1 MIWNWL
7 RKKKKS
13 NTTEKNETDNSEQK
27 PTNQEDDNKEQ
38 TRSTKHNKGNN
49 SEQKKEEHKESSQD
63 NQQNQSNQDQ
73 QQSAKQD
80 ESSQEQQKHS
90 KQDDSN
96 QGQQKHS
103 KQDDSN
109 QGQQKHSKQNDSDQD
124 QQQHSKQDD
133 SNQGQQK
140 HSKQNDSDQDQQ
152 QHSKQDD
159 SNQGQQKHSKQND
172 SDQDQQQHSKQDD
185 SNQGQ
190 QKHSK
195 QNDSDQDQQQ
205 HSKQDDSNQ
214 GQQKHS
220 KQNDSDQDQQQHSK
234 QDDSNQ
240 GQQKHS
246 KQNDSDQDQQQHSK
260 QDDSNQG
267 QQKHSKQN
275 DSDQDQQQHSKQDD
289 SNQGQQKH
297 SKQNDSDQDQQ
308 QHSKQ
313 DDSNQGQQKHSKQN
327 DSDQDQQQHSKQDDS
342 NQGQQKHSKQ
352 NDSDQDQQQ
361 HSKQDDSNQ
370 GQQKHSKQNDSDQD
384 QQQQSKQDGSN
395 QDKQQNSKGNSI
407 YDFSKPEKDRIHS
420 LQDLIEKLKK
430 SSDFVN
436 YHTSDDE
443 TMPYWISYYRPS
455 LDGEKLQKYLM
466 PTLLE
471 RPNASLEEL
480 KEHIPMSGITITNDL
495 QKIEDMVLKG
505 HAIVQVNQQDQKCM
519 LANIAIDNYRAPTP
533 PLNESTV
540 IGPQEGFVEDID
552 TNINLVRKRLP
563 VLDLQTKEMIIG
575 EFSKTKV
582 VMMYL
587 DNLAEKDNVDFLEES
602 LRALEYDQIN
612 DSAYLQE
619 LMGEKSIFPL
629 YINTERTDRV
639 TKALIDG
646 KIAIFVDGSPSV
658 LLTPVSYFDFFI
670 SPEDYNVS
678 WLYATFSRVLR
689 LIAVLFS
696 ICATPLYVAV
706 LNYHYELIPSDLLE
720 TLILSRAQVPFPPLI
735 EALFLEL
742 AIDLLREAGARLP
755 MKVGQT
761 LGIVGGIVIGQA
773 SVQAGLTSNILL
785 IIVAL
790 SALASFIT
798 PIYKMGNAVR
808 LLRFPFLIFAEIGG
822 LFGISLGFIFLFTH
836 LFRLTSLRK
845 PYALFYPT
853 RQQSVKDSWIR
864 FPLTMIDTRDV
875 QARPQHVKKA
885 AKGISTKH
893 RSDFDD

>member
-1 MIWNWL
+1 MIWNWF

-13 NTTEKNETDNSEQK
+13 NTTEAKEADNWEQQSNN
-27 PTNQEDDNKEQ
+27 PDDDNKEQ
-38 TRSTKHNKGNN
+38 TRSMKHTKGKNN
-49 SEQKKEEHKESSQD
+49 EQDDSSQEKPQNSKQD
-63 NQQNQSNQDQ
+63 DSSQEKQQNSKQDDSSQ
-73 QQSAKQD
+73 EKQQNSKQDDSSQEKQQNSKQDDSSQEKQQNSKQDDSSRDKQQSAKQGD
-80 ESSQEQQKHS
+80 SS
-90 KQDDSN
+90 
-96 QGQQKHS
+96 
-103 KQDDSN
+103 
-109 QGQQKHSKQNDSDQD
+109 
-124 QQQHSKQDD
+124 
-133 SNQGQQK
+133 
-140 HSKQNDSDQDQQ
+140 
-152 QHSKQDD
+152 
-159 SNQGQQKHSKQND
+159 
-172 SDQDQQQHSKQDD
+172 
-185 SNQGQ
+185 
-190 QKHSK
+190 
-195 QNDSDQDQQQ
+195 
-205 HSKQDDSNQ
+205 
-214 GQQKHS
+214 
-220 KQNDSDQDQQQHSK
+220 
-234 QDDSNQ
+234 
-240 GQQKHS
+240 
-246 KQNDSDQDQQQHSK
+246 
-260 QDDSNQG
+260 
-267 QQKHSKQN
+267 
-275 DSDQDQQQHSKQDD
+275 
-289 SNQGQQKH
+289 
-297 SKQNDSDQDQQ
+297 
-308 QHSKQ
+308 
-313 DDSNQGQQKHSKQN
+313 
-327 DSDQDQQQHSKQDDS
+327 
-342 NQGQQKHSKQ
+342 
-352 NDSDQDQQQ
+352 
-361 HSKQDDSNQ
+361 
-370 GQQKHSKQNDSDQD
+370 
-384 QQQQSKQDGSN
+384 QSKQQSSG
-395 QDKQQNSKGNSI
+395 GNSI
-407 YDFSKPEKDRIHS
+407 YDFTKPEKDRIHS

-430 SSDFVN
+430 SSDFIN

-471 RPNASLEEL
+471 KPCASLEQL

-505 HAIVQVNQQDQKCM
+505 HAIIQLNQQDQKCM
-519 LANIAIDNYRAPTP
+519 LANIAIDTYRAPSP

-540 IGPQEGFVEDID
+540 IGPQEGFVEAID

-563 VLDLQTKEMIIG
+563 VLDLQTKEMIVG

-587 DNLAEKDNVDFLEES
+587 DNLAEKDNIDFLEES

-612 DSAYLQE
+612 DSAYIQE

-678 WLYATFSRVLR
+678 WLYATFSRILR

>member
-13 NTTEKNETDNSEQK
+13 NKLEANETDNQEQHS
-27 PTNQEDDNKEQ
+27 NNEEDDNKEQ
-38 TRSTKHNKGNN
+38 TRSMKHNKGKNN
-49 SEQKKEEHKESSQD
+49 EQKDSSQD
-63 NQQNQSNQDQ
+63 K
-73 QQSAKQD
+73 QQSAKQED
-80 ESSQEQQKHS
+80 SSQDKQQIS
-90 KQDDSN
+90 KQDDSS
-96 QGQQKHS
+96 QDKQQIS
-103 KQDDSN
+103 KQEDSS
-109 QGQQKHSKQNDSDQD
+109 QDKQQSAKQEDSSQDKQQNSKQEDSSQD
-124 QQQHSKQDD
+124 KQQSAKQEDSSQDKQQGAKQGDSSQDKQQNAKQDEP
-133 SNQGQQK
+133 S
-140 HSKQNDSDQDQQ
+140 
-152 QHSKQDD
+152 
-159 SNQGQQKHSKQND
+159 
-172 SDQDQQQHSKQDD
+172 
-185 SNQGQ
+185 
-190 QKHSK
+190 
-195 QNDSDQDQQQ
+195 
-205 HSKQDDSNQ
+205 
-214 GQQKHS
+214 
-220 KQNDSDQDQQQHSK
+220 
-234 QDDSNQ
+234 
-240 GQQKHS
+240 
-246 KQNDSDQDQQQHSK
+246 
-260 QDDSNQG
+260 
-267 QQKHSKQN
+267 
-275 DSDQDQQQHSKQDD
+275 
-289 SNQGQQKH
+289 
-297 SKQNDSDQDQQ
+297 
-308 QHSKQ
+308 
-313 DDSNQGQQKHSKQN
+313 
-327 DSDQDQQQHSKQDDS
+327 
-342 NQGQQKHSKQ
+342 
-352 NDSDQDQQQ
+352 
-361 HSKQDDSNQ
+361 
-370 GQQKHSKQNDSDQD
+370 
-384 QQQQSKQDGSN
+384 QS
-395 QDKQQNSKGNSI
+395 KQQNSKGNSI
-407 YDFSKPEKDRIHS
+407 YDFTKPEKDRIHS
-420 LQDLIEKLKK
+420 LQNLIEKLKK

-505 HAIVQVNQQDQKCM
+505 HAIIQLNQQDQKCM

-678 WLYATFSRVLR
+678 WMYATFSRILR

>member
-13 NTTEKNETDNSEQK
+13 NTTEKNETDNSEQQ
-27 PTNQEDDNKEQ
+27 PNNQENDNKEQ
-38 TRSTKHNKGNN
+38 TRSMKHNKDSN
-49 SEQKKEEHKESSQD
+49 SEQKKEEHKEPS
-63 NQQNQSNQDQ
+63 QDQ
-73 QQSAKQD
+73 QQQ
-80 ESSQEQQKHS
+80 
-90 KQDDSN
+90 
-96 QGQQKHS
+96 
-103 KQDDSN
+103 
-109 QGQQKHSKQNDSDQD
+109 HSKQNDSDQNQQQNSKQD
-124 QQQHSKQDD
+124 NSNQNQQQNSKQNDSNQNQQQHSKQDNSDQNQQRNSKQNDSDQNQQQNSKQDNSNQNQQQNSKQND
-133 SNQGQQK
+133 SNQNQQQHSK
-140 HSKQNDSDQDQQ
+140 QDNSDQNQQRNSKQNDSNQNQQQNSKQNDSNQNQQQHSKQNDSDQNQQHSNQDNSNQNQQRNSKQNDSNQNQQ
-152 QHSKQDD
+152 QHSKQG
-159 SNQGQQKHSKQND
+159 N
-172 SDQDQQQHSKQDD
+172 SDQDQQQ
-185 SNQGQ
+185 
-190 QKHSK
+190 
-195 QNDSDQDQQQ
+195 
-205 HSKQDDSNQ
+205 
-214 GQQKHS
+214 
-220 KQNDSDQDQQQHSK
+220 
-234 QDDSNQ
+234 
-240 GQQKHS
+240 
-246 KQNDSDQDQQQHSK
+246 
-260 QDDSNQG
+260 
-267 QQKHSKQN
+267 
-275 DSDQDQQQHSKQDD
+275 
-289 SNQGQQKH
+289 
-297 SKQNDSDQDQQ
+297 
-308 QHSKQ
+308 
-313 DDSNQGQQKHSKQN
+313 
-327 DSDQDQQQHSKQDDS
+327 
-342 NQGQQKHSKQ
+342 
-352 NDSDQDQQQ
+352 
-361 HSKQDDSNQ
+361 
-370 GQQKHSKQNDSDQD
+370 
-384 QQQQSKQDGSN
+384 
-395 QDKQQNSKGNSI
+395 NSGNNSI
-407 YDFSKPEKDRIHS
+407 YDFTKPEKDRIHS

-480 KEHIPMSGITITNDL
+480 KEHTPMSGITITNDL

-505 HAIVQVNQQDQKCM
+505 HAIIQLNQQDQKCM
-519 LANIAIDNYRAPTP
+519 LANIAIDTYRAPSP

-563 VLDLQTKEMIIG
+563 VLDLQTKEMIVG

-587 DNLAEKDNVDFLEES
+587 DNLAEKENVDFLEES

-612 DSAYLQE
+612 DSAYIQE

-678 WLYATFSRVLR
+678 WLYATFSRILR

-696 ICATPLYVAV
+696 ICATPLYVAI

-808 LLRFPFLIFAEIGG
+808 LLRFPFLMFAEIGG

-875 QARPQHVKKA
+875 QARPQHVKKS

>member
-7 RKKKKS
+7 RKKKNS
-13 NTTEKNETDNSEQK
+13 NTKETDDSKQQPDDQKEHNKDKNGEPKSTEQTEDNSQNK
-27 PTNQEDDNKEQ
+27 QQNSKQED
-38 TRSTKHNKGNN
+38 
-49 SEQKKEEHKESSQD
+49 SSQNKQQSSKQED
-63 NQQNQSNQDQ
+63 NSQNKQQN
-73 QQSAKQD
+73 
-80 ESSQEQQKHS
+80 S
-90 KQDDSN
+90 KQDDNS
-96 QGQQKHS
+96 QDKQQSS
-103 KQDDSN
+103 KQGDS
-109 QGQQKHSKQNDSDQD
+109 S
-124 QQQHSKQDD
+124 
-133 SNQGQQK
+133 
-140 HSKQNDSDQDQQ
+140 
-152 QHSKQDD
+152 
-159 SNQGQQKHSKQND
+159 
-172 SDQDQQQHSKQDD
+172 
-185 SNQGQ
+185 
-190 QKHSK
+190 
-195 QNDSDQDQQQ
+195 
-205 HSKQDDSNQ
+205 
-214 GQQKHS
+214 
-220 KQNDSDQDQQQHSK
+220 
-234 QDDSNQ
+234 
-240 GQQKHS
+240 
-246 KQNDSDQDQQQHSK
+246 
-260 QDDSNQG
+260 
-267 QQKHSKQN
+267 
-275 DSDQDQQQHSKQDD
+275 
-289 SNQGQQKH
+289 
-297 SKQNDSDQDQQ
+297 
-308 QHSKQ
+308 
-313 DDSNQGQQKHSKQN
+313 
-327 DSDQDQQQHSKQDDS
+327 
-342 NQGQQKHSKQ
+342 
-352 NDSDQDQQQ
+352 
-361 HSKQDDSNQ
+361 
-370 GQQKHSKQNDSDQD
+370 
-384 QQQQSKQDGSN
+384 
-395 QDKQQNSKGNSI
+395 QDKQQNSKQDDTSQNKQQNSKQDDTSQNKQQNSEQDDSSQDKQQNSKQEDSSQNKQQNSKQEDSSQNKQQNSKQEDNPQNKQQNSKQGDSSQDKQQSSKQEDNSQDKQQNSKQGDSSQNKQQNSKQDDTSQNKQQNSKQEDSSQNKQQTSGSNSI
-407 YDFSKPEKDRIHS
+407 YDFSEPENDHIHS
-420 LQDLIEKLKK
+420 LQDLIEKLKQ

-466 PTLLE
+466 PTLME
-471 RPNASLEEL
+471 RPCTPLEEL

-505 HAIVQVNQQDQKCM
+505 HAIIQLNQQDQKCM
-519 LANIAIDNYRAPTP
+519 LANIAIDTYRAPSP

-540 IGPQEGFVEDID
+540 IGPQEGFVEAID

-563 VLDLQTKEMIIG
+563 VLELQTKEMIIG

-587 DNLAEKDNVDFLEES
+587 DNLAEKDNVEFLEES

-612 DSAYLQE
+612 DSAYIQE

-678 WLYATFSRVLR
+678 WLYATFSRILR

-696 ICATPLYVAV
+696 ICATPLYVAI

-808 LLRFPFLIFAEIGG
+808 LLRFPFLAFAEIGG

-853 RQQSVKDSWIR
+853 RQQSFKDSWIR

-885 AKGISTKH
+885 TNGISTKH
-893 RSDFDD
+893 TSDFDD

>member
-13 NTTEKNETDNSEQK
+13 NKPEANETDNQEQHSN
-27 PTNQEDDNKEQ
+27 NQEDDNKEQ
-38 TRSTKHNKGNN
+38 TRSMKHNKGKNN
-49 SEQKKEEHKESSQD
+49 EQKDSSQ
-63 NQQNQSNQDQ
+63 NK

-80 ESSQEQQKHS
+80 DSS
-90 KQDDSN
+90 
-96 QGQQKHS
+96 
-103 KQDDSN
+103 
-109 QGQQKHSKQNDSDQD
+109 
-124 QQQHSKQDD
+124 
-133 SNQGQQK
+133 
-140 HSKQNDSDQDQQ
+140 
-152 QHSKQDD
+152 
-159 SNQGQQKHSKQND
+159 
-172 SDQDQQQHSKQDD
+172 
-185 SNQGQ
+185 
-190 QKHSK
+190 
-195 QNDSDQDQQQ
+195 
-205 HSKQDDSNQ
+205 
-214 GQQKHS
+214 
-220 KQNDSDQDQQQHSK
+220 
-234 QDDSNQ
+234 
-240 GQQKHS
+240 
-246 KQNDSDQDQQQHSK
+246 
-260 QDDSNQG
+260 
-267 QQKHSKQN
+267 
-275 DSDQDQQQHSKQDD
+275 
-289 SNQGQQKH
+289 
-297 SKQNDSDQDQQ
+297 
-308 QHSKQ
+308 
-313 DDSNQGQQKHSKQN
+313 
-327 DSDQDQQQHSKQDDS
+327 
-342 NQGQQKHSKQ
+342 
-352 NDSDQDQQQ
+352 
-361 HSKQDDSNQ
+361 
-370 GQQKHSKQNDSDQD
+370 
-384 QQQQSKQDGSN
+384 
-395 QDKQQNSKGNSI
+395 QDKQQNAKQDDSSQDKQQNAKQGDSSQDKQQNAKQDDSSQDKQQSAKQDDPSQDKQQNAKQDDSSQDKQQSAKQNDPSQDKQQNAKQDDSSQDKQQSAKQDDSSQDRQQSAKQDDSSQDKQQSAKQGDSFQDKQQNAKQDEPYQSKQQSSGGNSI
-407 YDFSKPEKDRIHS
+407 YDFTKPEKDRIHS
-420 LQDLIEKLKK
+420 LQNLIEKLKK

-505 HAIVQVNQQDQKCM
+505 HAIIQLNQQDQKCM

-678 WLYATFSRVLR
+678 WMYATFSRILR

>member
-7 RKKKKS
+7 RKKKNS
-13 NTTEKNETDNSEQK
+13 NTADAKETNDSEQQ
-27 PTNQEDDNKEQ
+27 PNEQENNNKKQ
-38 TRSTKHNKGNN
+38 TRSMKQSKDENN
-49 SEQKKEEHKESSQD
+49 QQQNTEQTEEPSKQEDSSQNKQQDSKQDKPSQNKQQDSKQD
-63 NQQNQSNQDQ
+63 NSSQNKQQGS
-73 QQSAKQD
+73 KQD
-80 ESSQEQQKHS
+80 EPSQNKQQDS
-90 KQDDSN
+90 KQDEPSQN
-96 QGQQKHS
+96 KQQGS
-103 KQDDSN
+103 KQDNSSQN
-109 QGQQKHSKQNDSDQD
+109 KQQG
-124 QQQHSKQDD
+124 SKQDEP
-133 SNQGQQK
+133 S
-140 HSKQNDSDQDQQ
+140 QN
-152 QHSKQDD
+152 
-159 SNQGQQKHSKQND
+159 
-172 SDQDQQQHSKQDD
+172 
-185 SNQGQ
+185 
-190 QKHSK
+190 
-195 QNDSDQDQQQ
+195 
-205 HSKQDDSNQ
+205 
-214 GQQKHS
+214 
-220 KQNDSDQDQQQHSK
+220 
-234 QDDSNQ
+234 
-240 GQQKHS
+240 
-246 KQNDSDQDQQQHSK
+246 
-260 QDDSNQG
+260 
-267 QQKHSKQN
+267 
-275 DSDQDQQQHSKQDD
+275 
-289 SNQGQQKH
+289 
-297 SKQNDSDQDQQ
+297 
-308 QHSKQ
+308 
-313 DDSNQGQQKHSKQN
+313 
-327 DSDQDQQQHSKQDDS
+327 
-342 NQGQQKHSKQ
+342 
-352 NDSDQDQQQ
+352 
-361 HSKQDDSNQ
+361 
-370 GQQKHSKQNDSDQD
+370 
-384 QQQQSKQDGSN
+384 
-395 QDKQQNSKGNSI
+395 KQQNSKQDNSSQNKQQDSKQDEPSQNKQQDSKQDNSSQNKQQGSKQDNSSQNKQQDSKQDNSSQDKQQSSGSNSI
-407 YDFSKPEKDRIHS
+407 YDFSKPKKDRIHS
-420 LQDLIEKLKK
+420 LQDLITKLKK
-430 SSDFVN
+430 SSDFIN

-471 RPNASLEEL
+471 RPCASLEEL

-505 HAIVQVNQQDQKCM
+505 HAIIQLNQQDQKCM

-563 VLDLQTKEMIIG
+563 VLDLNTKEMIIG

-612 DSAYLQE
+612 DSAYIQE

-678 WLYATFSRVLR
+678 WLYATFSRILR

-706 LNYHYELIPSDLLE
+706 LNYHYELVPSDLLE

-808 LLRFPFLIFAEIGG
+808 LLRFPFLAFAEIGG

-853 RQQSVKDSWIR
+853 RQQSFKDSWIR

-885 AKGISTKH
+885 TNGISTKH
-893 RSDFDD
+893 TSDFDD

>member
-13 NTTEKNETDNSEQK
+13 NKPEANETDNQEQHS
-27 PTNQEDDNKEQ
+27 NNEEDDNKEQ
-38 TRSTKHNKGNN
+38 TRSMKHNKGKNH
-49 SEQKKEEHKESSQD
+49 EQKDSSQD
-63 NQQNQSNQDQ
+63 KQQSTKQKDSSQDKQQSTKQKDSSQDKQ
-73 QQSAKQD
+73 QSTKQEDSSQDKQQSTKQEDSSQDKQQSTKQKDSSQDKQQSAKQD
-80 ESSQEQQKHS
+80 EPSQDKQQNS
-90 KQDDSN
+90 KQDDSS
-96 QGQQKHS
+96 QDKQQSAKQEDSSQDKQQNS
-103 KQDDSN
+103 KQDDSS
-109 QGQQKHSKQNDSDQD
+109 QDKQQN
-124 QQQHSKQDD
+124 SKQDD
-133 SNQGQQK
+133 SSQDKQQSTKQEDSSQDKQQGAKQGDSSQDKQQ
-140 HSKQNDSDQDQQ
+140 NA
-152 QHSKQDD
+152 KQDEP
-159 SNQGQQKHSKQND
+159 S
-172 SDQDQQQHSKQDD
+172 
-185 SNQGQ
+185 
-190 QKHSK
+190 
-195 QNDSDQDQQQ
+195 
-205 HSKQDDSNQ
+205 
-214 GQQKHS
+214 
-220 KQNDSDQDQQQHSK
+220 
-234 QDDSNQ
+234 
-240 GQQKHS
+240 
-246 KQNDSDQDQQQHSK
+246 
-260 QDDSNQG
+260 
-267 QQKHSKQN
+267 
-275 DSDQDQQQHSKQDD
+275 
-289 SNQGQQKH
+289 
-297 SKQNDSDQDQQ
+297 
-308 QHSKQ
+308 
-313 DDSNQGQQKHSKQN
+313 
-327 DSDQDQQQHSKQDDS
+327 
-342 NQGQQKHSKQ
+342 
-352 NDSDQDQQQ
+352 
-361 HSKQDDSNQ
+361 
-370 GQQKHSKQNDSDQD
+370 
-384 QQQQSKQDGSN
+384 QS
-395 QDKQQNSKGNSI
+395 KQQNSKGNSI
-407 YDFSKPEKDRIHS
+407 YDFTKPEKDRIHS
-420 LQDLIEKLKK
+420 LQNLIEKLKK

-505 HAIVQVNQQDQKCM
+505 HAIIQLNQQDQKCM

-678 WLYATFSRVLR
+678 WMYATFSRILR

-808 LLRFPFLIFAEIGG
+808 LLRFPFLMFAEIGG

>member
-7 RKKKKS
+7 RKKKNS
-13 NTTEKNETDNSEQK
+13 NTADAKETNDSEQQ
-27 PTNQEDDNKEQ
+27 PNEQENNNKKQ
-38 TRSTKHNKGNN
+38 TRSMKQSKDEN
-49 SEQKKEEHKESSQD
+49 
-63 NQQNQSNQDQ
+63 NQQKNTEQTEEPS
-73 QQSAKQD
+73 KQD
-80 ESSQEQQKHS
+80 EASQNKQQDS
-90 KQDDSN
+90 KQDEASQN
-96 QGQQKHS
+96 KQQDS
-103 KQDDSN
+103 KQDKSSQN
-109 QGQQKHSKQNDSDQD
+109 KQQD
-124 QQQHSKQDD
+124 SKQDN
-133 SNQGQQK
+133 S
-140 HSKQNDSDQDQQ
+140 S
-152 QHSKQDD
+152 
-159 SNQGQQKHSKQND
+159 
-172 SDQDQQQHSKQDD
+172 
-185 SNQGQ
+185 
-190 QKHSK
+190 
-195 QNDSDQDQQQ
+195 
-205 HSKQDDSNQ
+205 
-214 GQQKHS
+214 
-220 KQNDSDQDQQQHSK
+220 
-234 QDDSNQ
+234 
-240 GQQKHS
+240 
-246 KQNDSDQDQQQHSK
+246 
-260 QDDSNQG
+260 
-267 QQKHSKQN
+267 
-275 DSDQDQQQHSKQDD
+275 
-289 SNQGQQKH
+289 
-297 SKQNDSDQDQQ
+297 
-308 QHSKQ
+308 
-313 DDSNQGQQKHSKQN
+313 
-327 DSDQDQQQHSKQDDS
+327 
-342 NQGQQKHSKQ
+342 
-352 NDSDQDQQQ
+352 
-361 HSKQDDSNQ
+361 
-370 GQQKHSKQNDSDQD
+370 
-384 QQQQSKQDGSN
+384 
-395 QDKQQNSKGNSI
+395 QDKQQNSKQDNSSQDKQQSSGSNSI
-407 YDFSKPEKDRIHS
+407 YDFSKPKKDRIHS
-420 LQDLIEKLKK
+420 LQDLITKLKK
-430 SSDFVN
+430 SSDFIN

-471 RPNASLEEL
+471 RPCASLEEL

-505 HAIVQVNQQDQKCM
+505 HAIIQLNQQDQKCM

-563 VLDLQTKEMIIG
+563 VLDLHTKEMIIG

-612 DSAYLQE
+612 DSAYIQE

-678 WLYATFSRVLR
+678 WLYATFSRILR

-706 LNYHYELIPSDLLE
+706 LNYHYELVPSDLLE

-773 SVQAGLTSNILL
+773 SVQAGLMSNILL

-808 LLRFPFLIFAEIGG
+808 LLRFPFLAFAEIGG

-853 RQQSVKDSWIR
+853 RQQSMKDSWIR

-875 QARPQHVKKA
+875 QARPQHVKKS

>member
-13 NTTEKNETDNSEQK
+13 NTTEKNETDNLEQK
-27 PTNQEDDNKEQ
+27 LNNQEDDSKQQ
-38 TRSTKHNKGNN
+38 TRSTKHNKASNG
-49 SEQKKEEHKESSQD
+49 EQKKEENKDSDQNQQQHSKQNESDPDQQQHSKQD
-63 NQQNQSNQDQ
+63 NSDQDKQQHSKQDESDPEQQQHSKQNDSDQDQ
-73 QQSAKQD
+73 QQHSKQD
-80 ESSQEQQKHS
+80 NSEQDKQQHSKQDNSDQNQQQHS

-103 KQDDSN
+103 KQDDS
-109 QGQQKHSKQNDSDQD
+109 DQD
-124 QQQHSKQDD
+124 QQHSKQD
-133 SNQGQQK
+133 N
-140 HSKQNDSDQDQQ
+140 SD
-152 QHSKQDD
+152 
-159 SNQGQQKHSKQND
+159 
-172 SDQDQQQHSKQDD
+172 
-185 SNQGQ
+185 
-190 QKHSK
+190 
-195 QNDSDQDQQQ
+195 
-205 HSKQDDSNQ
+205 
-214 GQQKHS
+214 
-220 KQNDSDQDQQQHSK
+220 
-234 QDDSNQ
+234 
-240 GQQKHS
+240 
-246 KQNDSDQDQQQHSK
+246 
-260 QDDSNQG
+260 
-267 QQKHSKQN
+267 
-275 DSDQDQQQHSKQDD
+275 
-289 SNQGQQKH
+289 
-297 SKQNDSDQDQQ
+297 
-308 QHSKQ
+308 
-313 DDSNQGQQKHSKQN
+313 
-327 DSDQDQQQHSKQDDS
+327 
-342 NQGQQKHSKQ
+342 
-352 NDSDQDQQQ
+352 
-361 HSKQDDSNQ
+361 
-370 GQQKHSKQNDSDQD
+370 
-384 QQQQSKQDGSN
+384 

-420 LQDLIEKLKK
+420 LQNLIEKLKK

-505 HAIVQVNQQDQKCM
+505 HAIVQVNQKDQKCM
-519 LANIAIDNYRAPTP
+519 LANIAIDTYRAPSP

-540 IGPQEGFVEDID
+540 IGPQEGFVEAID

-563 VLDLQTKEMIIG
+563 VLDLQTKEMIVG

-875 QARPQHVKKA
+875 QARPQHVKKS

>member
-1 MIWNWL
+1 
-7 RKKKKS
+7 
-13 NTTEKNETDNSEQK
+13 D
-27 PTNQEDDNKEQ
+27 
-38 TRSTKHNKGNN
+38 
-49 SEQKKEEHKESSQD
+49 SSQD
-63 NQQNQSNQDQ
+63 K

-80 ESSQEQQKHS
+80 DSS
-90 KQDDSN
+90 
-96 QGQQKHS
+96 
-103 KQDDSN
+103 
-109 QGQQKHSKQNDSDQD
+109 
-124 QQQHSKQDD
+124 
-133 SNQGQQK
+133 
-140 HSKQNDSDQDQQ
+140 
-152 QHSKQDD
+152 
-159 SNQGQQKHSKQND
+159 
-172 SDQDQQQHSKQDD
+172 
-185 SNQGQ
+185 
-190 QKHSK
+190 
-195 QNDSDQDQQQ
+195 
-205 HSKQDDSNQ
+205 
-214 GQQKHS
+214 
-220 KQNDSDQDQQQHSK
+220 
-234 QDDSNQ
+234 
-240 GQQKHS
+240 
-246 KQNDSDQDQQQHSK
+246 
-260 QDDSNQG
+260 
-267 QQKHSKQN
+267 
-275 DSDQDQQQHSKQDD
+275 
-289 SNQGQQKH
+289 
-297 SKQNDSDQDQQ
+297 
-308 QHSKQ
+308 
-313 DDSNQGQQKHSKQN
+313 
-327 DSDQDQQQHSKQDDS
+327 
-342 NQGQQKHSKQ
+342 
-352 NDSDQDQQQ
+352 
-361 HSKQDDSNQ
+361 
-370 GQQKHSKQNDSDQD
+370 
-384 QQQQSKQDGSN
+384 
-395 QDKQQNSKGNSI
+395 QDKQQNSKQEDSSQDKQQSAKQDDSSQDKQQNSKQEDSSQDKQQGAKQEDSSQDKQQSAKQDDSSQDKQQNSKQEDSSQDKQQSPKQEDSSQDKQQNSKQEDSSQDKQQSPKQEDSSQDKQQVAKQGDSSQDKQQNAKQDEPSQSKQQHSKGNSI
-407 YDFSKPEKDRIHS
+407 YDFTKPEKDRIHS
-420 LQDLIEKLKK
+420 LQNLIKKLKK

-505 HAIVQVNQQDQKCM
+505 HAIIQLNQQDQKCM

-678 WLYATFSRVLR
+678 WMYATFSRILR

-808 LLRFPFLIFAEIGG
+808 LLRFPFLMFAEIGG

>member
-7 RKKKKS
+7 RKKKKL
-13 NTTEKNETDNSEQK
+13 NTTEKNETDNSEQQ
-27 PTNQEDDNKEQ
+27 PNNQEDDNKKQ
-38 TRSTKHNKGNN
+38 TRSMKHNKDSNG
-49 SEQKKEEHKESSQD
+49 EQKKEEHKESSRD
-63 NQQNQSNQDQ
+63 KQQNKSNQNQ

-80 ESSQEQQKHS
+80 ESSQGQQHS
-90 KQDDSN
+90 KQDNSEQDP
-96 QGQQKHS
+96 QQHS
-103 KQDDSN
+103 KQDNSEQD
-109 QGQQKHSKQNDSDQD
+109 QQQHSKQNNSDQGQQQHSKQDNSVQNQQQHSKQDNSEQDPQQHSKQDNSEQDPQQHSKQDKSEQD
-124 QQQHSKQDD
+124 QQQHSKQDN
-133 SNQGQQK
+133 SE
-140 HSKQNDSDQDQQ
+140 QNQQ
-152 QHSKQDD
+152 QHSKQNNSD
-159 SNQGQQKHSKQND
+159 QGQQ
-172 SDQDQQQHSKQDD
+172 
-185 SNQGQ
+185 
-190 QKHSK
+190 
-195 QNDSDQDQQQ
+195 
-205 HSKQDDSNQ
+205 
-214 GQQKHS
+214 
-220 KQNDSDQDQQQHSK
+220 
-234 QDDSNQ
+234 
-240 GQQKHS
+240 
-246 KQNDSDQDQQQHSK
+246 
-260 QDDSNQG
+260 
-267 QQKHSKQN
+267 
-275 DSDQDQQQHSKQDD
+275 
-289 SNQGQQKH
+289 
-297 SKQNDSDQDQQ
+297 
-308 QHSKQ
+308 
-313 DDSNQGQQKHSKQN
+313 
-327 DSDQDQQQHSKQDDS
+327 
-342 NQGQQKHSKQ
+342 
-352 NDSDQDQQQ
+352 
-361 HSKQDDSNQ
+361 
-370 GQQKHSKQNDSDQD
+370 
-384 QQQQSKQDGSN
+384 
-395 QDKQQNSKGNSI
+395 QQNAKGNSI
-407 YDFSKPEKDRIHS
+407 YDFTKPEKDRIHS

-563 VLDLQTKEMIIG
+563 VLDLQTKEMIVG

-612 DSAYLQE
+612 DSAYIQE

-678 WLYATFSRVLR
+678 WMYATFSRVLR

-808 LLRFPFLIFAEIGG
+808 LLRFPFLMFAEIGG

-875 QARPQHVKKA
+875 QARPQHVKKS

-893 RSDFDD
+893 KSDFDD

>member
-13 NTTEKNETDNSEQK
+13 NTPEANETDNWEQHSN
-27 PTNQEDDNKEQ
+27 NQEDDNKEQ
-38 TRSTKHNKGNN
+38 TRSMKHNKGKNNEQKDSSQDKQQSAKQDEPSQEQQQHSKQDN
-49 SEQKKEEHKESSQD
+49 SEQNQQHSKQD
-63 NQQNQSNQDQ
+63 NSEQGQQQHSKQNDSEQDQ

-80 ESSQEQQKHS
+80 KSS
-90 KQDDSN
+90 
-96 QGQQKHS
+96 QGQQ
-103 KQDDSN
+103 
-109 QGQQKHSKQNDSDQD
+109 
-124 QQQHSKQDD
+124 
-133 SNQGQQK
+133 
-140 HSKQNDSDQDQQ
+140 
-152 QHSKQDD
+152 
-159 SNQGQQKHSKQND
+159 
-172 SDQDQQQHSKQDD
+172 
-185 SNQGQ
+185 
-190 QKHSK
+190 
-195 QNDSDQDQQQ
+195 
-205 HSKQDDSNQ
+205 
-214 GQQKHS
+214 
-220 KQNDSDQDQQQHSK
+220 
-234 QDDSNQ
+234 
-240 GQQKHS
+240 
-246 KQNDSDQDQQQHSK
+246 
-260 QDDSNQG
+260 
-267 QQKHSKQN
+267 
-275 DSDQDQQQHSKQDD
+275 
-289 SNQGQQKH
+289 
-297 SKQNDSDQDQQ
+297 
-308 QHSKQ
+308 
-313 DDSNQGQQKHSKQN
+313 
-327 DSDQDQQQHSKQDDS
+327 
-342 NQGQQKHSKQ
+342 
-352 NDSDQDQQQ
+352 
-361 HSKQDDSNQ
+361 
-370 GQQKHSKQNDSDQD
+370 
-384 QQQQSKQDGSN
+384 
-395 QDKQQNSKGNSI
+395 QQNSKGNSI
-407 YDFSKPEKDRIHS
+407 YDFTKPEKDRIHS
-420 LQDLIEKLKK
+420 LQNLIEKLKK

-505 HAIVQVNQQDQKCM
+505 HAIIQLNQQDQKCM

-612 DSAYLQE
+612 DSAYIQE

-678 WLYATFSRVLR
+678 WMYATFSRILR

-808 LLRFPFLIFAEIGG
+808 LLRFPFLMFAEIGG

>member
-13 NTTEKNETDNSEQK
+13 NTTEKDETDNSEQQ
-27 PTNQEDDNKEQ
+27 PSNQEDDNKEQ
-38 TRSTKHNKGNN
+38 TRSMKHNKGSNG
-49 SEQKKEEHKESSQD
+49 EQKKEENKDSAQE
-63 NQQNQSNQDQ
+63 Q
-73 QQSAKQD
+73 QQHSKQD
-80 ESSQEQQKHS
+80 ESA
-90 KQDDSN
+90 
-96 QGQQKHS
+96 
-103 KQDDSN
+103 
-109 QGQQKHSKQNDSDQD
+109 QD
-124 QQQHSKQDD
+124 QQQHSKQDE
-133 SNQGQQK
+133 S
-140 HSKQNDSDQDQQ
+140 SQDQQ
-152 QHSKQDD
+152 QHSKQND
-159 SNQGQQKHSKQND
+159 SAQDKQQSTKKEESSQNQQQNNSAQDQQQSSKQND
-172 SDQDQQQHSKQDD
+172 SA
-185 SNQGQ
+185 
-190 QKHSK
+190 
-195 QNDSDQDQQQ
+195 
-205 HSKQDDSNQ
+205 
-214 GQQKHS
+214 
-220 KQNDSDQDQQQHSK
+220 
-234 QDDSNQ
+234 
-240 GQQKHS
+240 
-246 KQNDSDQDQQQHSK
+246 
-260 QDDSNQG
+260 
-267 QQKHSKQN
+267 
-275 DSDQDQQQHSKQDD
+275 
-289 SNQGQQKH
+289 
-297 SKQNDSDQDQQ
+297 
-308 QHSKQ
+308 
-313 DDSNQGQQKHSKQN
+313 
-327 DSDQDQQQHSKQDDS
+327 
-342 NQGQQKHSKQ
+342 
-352 NDSDQDQQQ
+352 
-361 HSKQDDSNQ
+361 
-370 GQQKHSKQNDSDQD
+370 
-384 QQQQSKQDGSN
+384 
-395 QDKQQNSKGNSI
+395 QDKQHSGNNSI
-407 YDFSKPEKDRIHS
+407 YDFTKPGKDRIHS
-420 LQDLIEKLKK
+420 LQDLIEKLKR

-505 HAIVQVNQQDQKCM
+505 HAIIQLNQQDQKCM

-563 VLDLQTKEMIIG
+563 VLDLQTKEMIVG

-612 DSAYLQE
+612 DSAYIQE

-678 WLYATFSRVLR
+678 WLYATFSRILR

>member
-13 NTTEKNETDNSEQK
+13 NKPEANETDNWEQHSN
-27 PTNQEDDNKEQ
+27 NQEDDNKEQ
-38 TRSTKHNKGNN
+38 TRSMKHNKDKNN
-49 SEQKKEEHKESSQD
+49 EKQDSSQD
-63 NQQNQSNQDQ
+63 KQQSSKQEDSSQEK
-73 QQSAKQD
+73 QQSAKQED
-80 ESSQEQQKHS
+80 SSQGKHQSTKQEDSSQDKQQNA
-90 KQDDSN
+90 KQDETS
-96 QGQQKHS
+96 
-103 KQDDSN
+103 
-109 QGQQKHSKQNDSDQD
+109 
-124 QQQHSKQDD
+124 
-133 SNQGQQK
+133 
-140 HSKQNDSDQDQQ
+140 
-152 QHSKQDD
+152 
-159 SNQGQQKHSKQND
+159 
-172 SDQDQQQHSKQDD
+172 
-185 SNQGQ
+185 
-190 QKHSK
+190 
-195 QNDSDQDQQQ
+195 
-205 HSKQDDSNQ
+205 
-214 GQQKHS
+214 
-220 KQNDSDQDQQQHSK
+220 
-234 QDDSNQ
+234 
-240 GQQKHS
+240 
-246 KQNDSDQDQQQHSK
+246 
-260 QDDSNQG
+260 
-267 QQKHSKQN
+267 
-275 DSDQDQQQHSKQDD
+275 
-289 SNQGQQKH
+289 
-297 SKQNDSDQDQQ
+297 
-308 QHSKQ
+308 
-313 DDSNQGQQKHSKQN
+313 
-327 DSDQDQQQHSKQDDS
+327 
-342 NQGQQKHSKQ
+342 
-352 NDSDQDQQQ
+352 
-361 HSKQDDSNQ
+361 
-370 GQQKHSKQNDSDQD
+370 
-384 QQQQSKQDGSN
+384 
-395 QDKQQNSKGNSI
+395 QDKQQNSKQEDSSQDKQQSAKQEDSSQDKQQSAKQEDSSQDKQQNAKQEDSSQDKQQNAKQEDSSQDKQQSAKQGDSSQGKQQSTKQDDPSQNKQQSSGGNSI
-407 YDFSKPEKDRIHS
+407 YDFTKPEKDRIHS

-430 SSDFVN
+430 SSDFIN

-471 RPNASLEEL
+471 KPCASLEQL

-505 HAIVQVNQQDQKCM
+505 HAIIQLNQQDQKCM

-612 DSAYLQE
+612 DSAYIQE

-678 WLYATFSRVLR
+678 WLYATFSRILR

>member
-1 MIWNWL
+1 QHS
-7 RKKKKS
+7 KQ
-13 NTTEKNETDNSEQK
+13 DNSEQ
-27 PTNQEDDNKEQ
+27 
-38 TRSTKHNKGNN
+38 
-49 SEQKKEEHKESSQD
+49 
-63 NQQNQSNQDQ
+63 NQQQ
-73 QQSAKQD
+73 
-80 ESSQEQQKHS
+80 HS
-90 KQDDSN
+90 KQDNSE
-96 QGQQKHS
+96 
-103 KQDDSN
+103 
-109 QGQQKHSKQNDSDQD
+109 QD
-124 QQQHSKQDD
+124 QQQHSKQDN
-133 SNQGQQK
+133 SE
-140 HSKQNDSDQDQQ
+140 QNQQ
-152 QHSKQDD
+152 QHSKQDNSEQD
-159 SNQGQQKHSKQND
+159 QQ
-172 SDQDQQQHSKQDD
+172 QQQHSKHNNSD
-185 SNQGQ
+185 QGQ
-190 QKHSK
+190 Q
-195 QNDSDQDQQQ
+195 
-205 HSKQDDSNQ
+205 
-214 GQQKHS
+214 
-220 KQNDSDQDQQQHSK
+220 
-234 QDDSNQ
+234 
-240 GQQKHS
+240 
-246 KQNDSDQDQQQHSK
+246 
-260 QDDSNQG
+260 
-267 QQKHSKQN
+267 
-275 DSDQDQQQHSKQDD
+275 
-289 SNQGQQKH
+289 
-297 SKQNDSDQDQQ
+297 
-308 QHSKQ
+308 
-313 DDSNQGQQKHSKQN
+313 
-327 DSDQDQQQHSKQDDS
+327 
-342 NQGQQKHSKQ
+342 
-352 NDSDQDQQQ
+352 
-361 HSKQDDSNQ
+361 
-370 GQQKHSKQNDSDQD
+370 
-384 QQQQSKQDGSN
+384 
-395 QDKQQNSKGNSI
+395 QQNSKGNSI
-407 YDFSKPEKDRIHS
+407 YDFTKPEKEHIHS
-420 LQDLIEKLKK
+420 LQDLIEKLKQ

-471 RPNASLEEL
+471 RPCASLEEL

-505 HAIVQVNQQDQKCM
+505 HAIIQLNQKDQKCM

-678 WLYATFSRVLR
+678 WMYATFSRVLR

-808 LLRFPFLIFAEIGG
+808 LLRFPFLMFAEIGG

>member
-13 NTTEKNETDNSEQK
+13 NKPEANETDNQEQHSN
-27 PTNQEDDNKEQ
+27 NQEDDNKEQ
-38 TRSTKHNKGNN
+38 TRSMKHNKGKNN
-49 SEQKKEEHKESSQD
+49 EQKDSSQNKQQSAKQEDSSQD
-63 NQQNQSNQDQ
+63 KQQNAKQEDSSQDK

-80 ESSQEQQKHS
+80 DPS
-90 KQDDSN
+90 
-96 QGQQKHS
+96 
-103 KQDDSN
+103 
-109 QGQQKHSKQNDSDQD
+109 
-124 QQQHSKQDD
+124 
-133 SNQGQQK
+133 
-140 HSKQNDSDQDQQ
+140 
-152 QHSKQDD
+152 
-159 SNQGQQKHSKQND
+159 
-172 SDQDQQQHSKQDD
+172 
-185 SNQGQ
+185 
-190 QKHSK
+190 
-195 QNDSDQDQQQ
+195 
-205 HSKQDDSNQ
+205 
-214 GQQKHS
+214 
-220 KQNDSDQDQQQHSK
+220 
-234 QDDSNQ
+234 
-240 GQQKHS
+240 
-246 KQNDSDQDQQQHSK
+246 
-260 QDDSNQG
+260 
-267 QQKHSKQN
+267 
-275 DSDQDQQQHSKQDD
+275 
-289 SNQGQQKH
+289 
-297 SKQNDSDQDQQ
+297 
-308 QHSKQ
+308 
-313 DDSNQGQQKHSKQN
+313 
-327 DSDQDQQQHSKQDDS
+327 
-342 NQGQQKHSKQ
+342 
-352 NDSDQDQQQ
+352 
-361 HSKQDDSNQ
+361 
-370 GQQKHSKQNDSDQD
+370 
-384 QQQQSKQDGSN
+384 
-395 QDKQQNSKGNSI
+395 QDKQQNAKQDDSSQDKQQSAKQNDPSQDKQQNAKQDDSSQDRQQSAKQGDSFQDKQQSAKQDDSSQDRQQSAKQDDSSQDKQQSAKQDDSSQDRQQSAKQDDSSQDKQQSAKQGDSFQDKQQNAKQDEPSQSKQQSSGGNSI
-407 YDFSKPEKDRIHS
+407 YDFTKPEKDRIHS
-420 LQDLIEKLKK
+420 LQNLIEKLKK

-505 HAIVQVNQQDQKCM
+505 HAIIQLNQQDQKCM

-678 WLYATFSRVLR
+678 WMYATFSRILR

>member
-13 NTTEKNETDNSEQK
+13 NTTEKNETDNSEQQ
-27 PTNQEDDNKEQ
+27 PNNQEDDNKKT
-38 TRSTKHNKGNN
+38 TRSMKHNKDSNG
-49 SEQKKEEHKESSQD
+49 EQKKEEHKESSRDKQQNKSNQ
-63 NQQNQSNQDQ
+63 NQQQN
-73 QQSAKQD
+73 AKQD
-80 ESSQEQQKHS
+80 ESSQGQQHS
-90 KQDDSN
+90 KQDKSVQN
-96 QGQQKHS
+96 QQQHS
-103 KQDDSN
+103 KQDNSE
-109 QGQQKHSKQNDSDQD
+109 QSQQQHSKQNNSDQGQQQHSKQDKSEQGQQQHSKQDNSEQD
-124 QQQHSKQDD
+124 QQQHSKQDK
-133 SNQGQQK
+133 SE
-140 HSKQNDSDQDQQ
+140 QDQQ
-152 QHSKQDD
+152 QHSKQDK
-159 SNQGQQKHSKQND
+159 SE
-172 SDQDQQQHSKQDD
+172 QDQQQHSKQDN
-185 SNQGQ
+185 SE
-190 QKHSK
+190 
-195 QNDSDQDQQQ
+195 QNQQQ
-205 HSKQDDSNQ
+205 HSKQNNSDQ
-214 GQQKHS
+214 GQQ
-220 KQNDSDQDQQQHSK
+220 
-234 QDDSNQ
+234 
-240 GQQKHS
+240 
-246 KQNDSDQDQQQHSK
+246 
-260 QDDSNQG
+260 
-267 QQKHSKQN
+267 
-275 DSDQDQQQHSKQDD
+275 
-289 SNQGQQKH
+289 
-297 SKQNDSDQDQQ
+297 
-308 QHSKQ
+308 
-313 DDSNQGQQKHSKQN
+313 
-327 DSDQDQQQHSKQDDS
+327 
-342 NQGQQKHSKQ
+342 
-352 NDSDQDQQQ
+352 
-361 HSKQDDSNQ
+361 
-370 GQQKHSKQNDSDQD
+370 
-384 QQQQSKQDGSN
+384 
-395 QDKQQNSKGNSI
+395 QQNAKGNSI
-407 YDFSKPEKDRIHS
+407 YDFTKPEKDRIHS
-420 LQDLIEKLKK
+420 LQNLIEKLKR

-563 VLDLQTKEMIIG
+563 VLDLQTKEMIVG

-587 DNLAEKDNVDFLEES
+587 DNLAEKENIDFLEES

-612 DSAYLQE
+612 DSAYIQE

-678 WLYATFSRVLR
+678 WMYATFSRILR

-808 LLRFPFLIFAEIGG
+808 LLRFPFLMFAEIGG

>member
-13 NTTEKNETDNSEQK
+13 NKPEANETDNQEQHSN
-27 PTNQEDDNKEQ
+27 NQEDDNKEQ
-38 TRSTKHNKGNN
+38 TRSMKHNKGKNN
-49 SEQKKEEHKESSQD
+49 EQKDSSQNKQQSAKQEDSSQD
-63 NQQNQSNQDQ
+63 KQQNAKQDDSSQDRQQSAKQGDSFQDK

-80 ESSQEQQKHS
+80 DSSQDRQQS
-90 KQDDSN
+90 AKQDDSS
-96 QGQQKHS
+96 QDKQQSAKQDDFS
-103 KQDDSN
+103 QDRQQSAKQDDS
-109 QGQQKHSKQNDSDQD
+109 SQD
-124 QQQHSKQDD
+124 K
-133 SNQGQQK
+133 
-140 HSKQNDSDQDQQ
+140 
-152 QHSKQDD
+152 
-159 SNQGQQKHSKQND
+159 
-172 SDQDQQQHSKQDD
+172 
-185 SNQGQ
+185 
-190 QKHSK
+190 
-195 QNDSDQDQQQ
+195 
-205 HSKQDDSNQ
+205 
-214 GQQKHS
+214 
-220 KQNDSDQDQQQHSK
+220 
-234 QDDSNQ
+234 
-240 GQQKHS
+240 
-246 KQNDSDQDQQQHSK
+246 
-260 QDDSNQG
+260 
-267 QQKHSKQN
+267 
-275 DSDQDQQQHSKQDD
+275 
-289 SNQGQQKH
+289 
-297 SKQNDSDQDQQ
+297 
-308 QHSKQ
+308 
-313 DDSNQGQQKHSKQN
+313 
-327 DSDQDQQQHSKQDDS
+327 
-342 NQGQQKHSKQ
+342 
-352 NDSDQDQQQ
+352 
-361 HSKQDDSNQ
+361 
-370 GQQKHSKQNDSDQD
+370 
-384 QQQQSKQDGSN
+384 QQSAKQGDSF
-395 QDKQQNSKGNSI
+395 QDKQQNAKQDEPSQSKQQSSGGNSI
-407 YDFSKPEKDRIHS
+407 YDFTKPEKDRIHS
-420 LQDLIEKLKK
+420 LQNLIEKLKK

-505 HAIVQVNQQDQKCM
+505 HAIIQLNQQDQKCM

-678 WLYATFSRVLR
+678 WMYATFSRILR

>member
-13 NTTEKNETDNSEQK
+13 NKLEANETDNQEQHS
-27 PTNQEDDNKEQ
+27 NNAEDDNKEQ
-38 TRSTKHNKGNN
+38 TRSMKHNKGKNN
-49 SEQKKEEHKESSQD
+49 EQKDSSQD
-63 NQQNQSNQDQ
+63 K
-73 QQSAKQD
+73 QQSAKQED
-80 ESSQEQQKHS
+80 SSQDKQQSAKQEDS
-90 KQDDSN
+90 SQDKQQSAKQEDSSQDKQQSPKQDDSS
-96 QGQQKHS
+96 QDKQQSPKQEDSSQDKQQSAKQEDSSQDKQQNS
-103 KQDDSN
+103 KQEDSSQDKQQSAKQEDSSQDKQQSAKQEDSSQDKQQSAKREDSSQDKQ
-109 QGQQKHSKQNDSDQD
+109 QGAKQEDSSQDKQQNSKQEDSSQD
-124 QQQHSKQDD
+124 KQQSPKQEDSSQDKQQGAKQGDSSQDKQQNAKQDEP
-133 SNQGQQK
+133 S
-140 HSKQNDSDQDQQ
+140 
-152 QHSKQDD
+152 
-159 SNQGQQKHSKQND
+159 
-172 SDQDQQQHSKQDD
+172 
-185 SNQGQ
+185 
-190 QKHSK
+190 
-195 QNDSDQDQQQ
+195 
-205 HSKQDDSNQ
+205 
-214 GQQKHS
+214 
-220 KQNDSDQDQQQHSK
+220 
-234 QDDSNQ
+234 
-240 GQQKHS
+240 
-246 KQNDSDQDQQQHSK
+246 
-260 QDDSNQG
+260 
-267 QQKHSKQN
+267 
-275 DSDQDQQQHSKQDD
+275 
-289 SNQGQQKH
+289 
-297 SKQNDSDQDQQ
+297 
-308 QHSKQ
+308 
-313 DDSNQGQQKHSKQN
+313 
-327 DSDQDQQQHSKQDDS
+327 
-342 NQGQQKHSKQ
+342 
-352 NDSDQDQQQ
+352 
-361 HSKQDDSNQ
+361 
-370 GQQKHSKQNDSDQD
+370 
-384 QQQQSKQDGSN
+384 QS
-395 QDKQQNSKGNSI
+395 KQQNSKGNSI
-407 YDFSKPEKDRIHS
+407 YDFTKPEKDRIHS
-420 LQDLIEKLKK
+420 LQNLIEKLKK

-505 HAIVQVNQQDQKCM
+505 HAIIQLNQQDQKCM

-678 WLYATFSRVLR
+678 WMYATFSRILR

>member
-13 NTTEKNETDNSEQK
+13 KTNETDNEEQQSNK
-27 PTNQEDDNKEQ
+27 QEDTNKEQ
-38 TRSTKHNKGNN
+38 TKSMKHNKNN
-49 SEQKKEEHKESSQD
+49 NEEQKKEEQKDPSQD
-63 NQQNQSNQDQ
+63 KKQNG
-73 QQSAKQD
+73 
-80 ESSQEQQKHS
+80 SSQEKQQSS
-90 KQDDSN
+90 KQDDSSQEN
-96 QGQQKHS
+96 QQNS
-103 KQDDSN
+103 KQDDSSQEKQQNSKQGNSSQEKQQNSKQDDSSQEN
-109 QGQQKHSKQNDSDQD
+109 QQNSKQDDSSQEKQQNSKQDDSSQEKQQNSKQNDS
-124 QQQHSKQDD
+124 
-133 SNQGQQK
+133 
-140 HSKQNDSDQDQQ
+140 
-152 QHSKQDD
+152 
-159 SNQGQQKHSKQND
+159 
-172 SDQDQQQHSKQDD
+172 
-185 SNQGQ
+185 
-190 QKHSK
+190 
-195 QNDSDQDQQQ
+195 
-205 HSKQDDSNQ
+205 
-214 GQQKHS
+214 
-220 KQNDSDQDQQQHSK
+220 
-234 QDDSNQ
+234 
-240 GQQKHS
+240 
-246 KQNDSDQDQQQHSK
+246 
-260 QDDSNQG
+260 
-267 QQKHSKQN
+267 
-275 DSDQDQQQHSKQDD
+275 
-289 SNQGQQKH
+289 
-297 SKQNDSDQDQQ
+297 
-308 QHSKQ
+308 
-313 DDSNQGQQKHSKQN
+313 
-327 DSDQDQQQHSKQDDS
+327 
-342 NQGQQKHSKQ
+342 
-352 NDSDQDQQQ
+352 
-361 HSKQDDSNQ
+361 
-370 GQQKHSKQNDSDQD
+370 
-384 QQQQSKQDGSN
+384 QSSGS
-395 QDKQQNSKGNSI
+395 NSI
-407 YDFSKPEKDRIHS
+407 YDFTKPEKDRIHS
-420 LQDLIEKLKK
+420 LQNLIEKLKK

-563 VLDLQTKEMIIG
+563 VLDLQTKEMIVG

-612 DSAYLQE
+612 DSAYIQE

-678 WLYATFSRVLR
+678 WLYATFSRILR

-696 ICATPLYVAV
+696 ICATPLYVAT

-808 LLRFPFLIFAEIGG
+808 LLRFPFLMFAEIGG

-875 QARPQHVKKA
+875 QARPQHVKKS

>member
-1 MIWNWL
+1 
-7 RKKKKS
+7 
-13 NTTEKNETDNSEQK
+13 
-27 PTNQEDDNKEQ
+27 
-38 TRSTKHNKGNN
+38 
-49 SEQKKEEHKESSQD
+49 
-63 NQQNQSNQDQ
+63 QN
-73 QQSAKQD
+73 
-80 ESSQEQQKHS
+80 S

-96 QGQQKHS
+96 QNQQ
-103 KQDDSN
+103 
-109 QGQQKHSKQNDSDQD
+109 HSKQNDSDQNQQHSKQND
-124 QQQHSKQDD
+124 PDQNQQQHSKQNGSDQNQQQNSKQDD
-133 SNQGQQK
+133 SNQNQQ
-140 HSKQNDSDQDQQ
+140 HSKQNDSDQNQQ
-152 QHSKQDD
+152 Q
-159 SNQGQQKHSKQND
+159 HSKQND
-172 SDQDQQQHSKQDD
+172 SDQNQQQNSKQDN
-185 SNQGQ
+185 SA
-190 QKHSK
+190 
-195 QNDSDQDQQQ
+195 QDQQQ
-205 HSKQDDSNQ
+205 SSKQDNS
-214 GQQKHS
+214 S
-220 KQNDSDQDQQQHSK
+220 
-234 QDDSNQ
+234 
-240 GQQKHS
+240 
-246 KQNDSDQDQQQHSK
+246 
-260 QDDSNQG
+260 
-267 QQKHSKQN
+267 
-275 DSDQDQQQHSKQDD
+275 
-289 SNQGQQKH
+289 
-297 SKQNDSDQDQQ
+297 
-308 QHSKQ
+308 
-313 DDSNQGQQKHSKQN
+313 
-327 DSDQDQQQHSKQDDS
+327 
-342 NQGQQKHSKQ
+342 
-352 NDSDQDQQQ
+352 
-361 HSKQDDSNQ
+361 
-370 GQQKHSKQNDSDQD
+370 
-384 QQQQSKQDGSN
+384 
-395 QDKQQNSKGNSI
+395 QDKQQNSGNNSI
-407 YDFSKPEKDRIHS
+407 YDFTKPEKDRIHS
-420 LQDLIEKLKK
+420 LQDLIAKLKQ

-466 PTLLE
+466 PILLE
-471 RPNASLEEL
+471 RPCTSLEEL

-505 HAIVQVNQQDQKCM
+505 HAIIQLNQQDQKCM
-519 LANIAIDNYRAPTP
+519 LANIAIDTYRAPSP

-540 IGPQEGFVEDID
+540 IGPQEGFVEAID

-563 VLDLQTKEMIIG
+563 VLDLQTKEMIVG

-612 DSAYLQE
+612 DSAYIQE

-678 WLYATFSRVLR
+678 WLYATFSRILR

-808 LLRFPFLIFAEIGG
+808 LLRFPFLAFAEIGG

-893 RSDFDD
+893 RSDFDE

>member
-13 NTTEKNETDNSEQK
+13 NKPEANETDNQEQHS
-27 PTNQEDDNKEQ
+27 NNEEDDNKEQ
-38 TRSTKHNKGNN
+38 TRSMKHNKGKNH
-49 SEQKKEEHKESSQD
+49 EQKDSSQD
-63 NQQNQSNQDQ
+63 KQQSTKQEDSSQDKQQSTKQEDSSQDKQ
-73 QQSAKQD
+73 QSTKQKDSSQDKQQSAKQD
-80 ESSQEQQKHS
+80 EPSQDKQQNS
-90 KQDDSN
+90 KQDDSS
-96 QGQQKHS
+96 QDKQQSAKQEDSSQDKQQNS
-103 KQDDSN
+103 KQDDSS
-109 QGQQKHSKQNDSDQD
+109 QDKQQN
-124 QQQHSKQDD
+124 SKQDD
-133 SNQGQQK
+133 SSQDKQQSTKQEDSSQDKQQGAKQGDSSQDKQQ
-140 HSKQNDSDQDQQ
+140 NA
-152 QHSKQDD
+152 KQDEP
-159 SNQGQQKHSKQND
+159 S
-172 SDQDQQQHSKQDD
+172 
-185 SNQGQ
+185 
-190 QKHSK
+190 
-195 QNDSDQDQQQ
+195 
-205 HSKQDDSNQ
+205 
-214 GQQKHS
+214 
-220 KQNDSDQDQQQHSK
+220 
-234 QDDSNQ
+234 
-240 GQQKHS
+240 
-246 KQNDSDQDQQQHSK
+246 
-260 QDDSNQG
+260 
-267 QQKHSKQN
+267 
-275 DSDQDQQQHSKQDD
+275 
-289 SNQGQQKH
+289 
-297 SKQNDSDQDQQ
+297 
-308 QHSKQ
+308 
-313 DDSNQGQQKHSKQN
+313 
-327 DSDQDQQQHSKQDDS
+327 
-342 NQGQQKHSKQ
+342 
-352 NDSDQDQQQ
+352 
-361 HSKQDDSNQ
+361 
-370 GQQKHSKQNDSDQD
+370 
-384 QQQQSKQDGSN
+384 QS
-395 QDKQQNSKGNSI
+395 KQQNSKGNSI
-407 YDFSKPEKDRIHS
+407 YDFTKPEKDRIHS
-420 LQDLIEKLKK
+420 LQNLIEKLKK

-505 HAIVQVNQQDQKCM
+505 HAIIQLNQQDQKCM

-678 WLYATFSRVLR
+678 WMYATFSRILR

-808 LLRFPFLIFAEIGG
+808 LLRFPFLMFAEIGG

>member
-13 NTTEKNETDNSEQK
+13 NKPEANETDNQEQHS
-27 PTNQEDDNKEQ
+27 NNEEDDNKEQ
-38 TRSTKHNKGNN
+38 TRSMKHNKGKNH
-49 SEQKKEEHKESSQD
+49 EQKDSSQD
-63 NQQNQSNQDQ
+63 KQQSTKQKDSSQDKQQSTKQEDSSQDK

-80 ESSQEQQKHS
+80 EPSQDKQQNS
-90 KQDDSN
+90 KQDDSS
-96 QGQQKHS
+96 QDKQQSAKQEDSSQDKQQNS
-103 KQDDSN
+103 KQDDSS
-109 QGQQKHSKQNDSDQD
+109 QDKQQN
-124 QQQHSKQDD
+124 SKQDD
-133 SNQGQQK
+133 S
-140 HSKQNDSDQDQQ
+140 SQD
-152 QHSKQDD
+152 K
-159 SNQGQQKHSKQND
+159 
-172 SDQDQQQHSKQDD
+172 
-185 SNQGQ
+185 
-190 QKHSK
+190 
-195 QNDSDQDQQQ
+195 
-205 HSKQDDSNQ
+205 
-214 GQQKHS
+214 
-220 KQNDSDQDQQQHSK
+220 
-234 QDDSNQ
+234 
-240 GQQKHS
+240 
-246 KQNDSDQDQQQHSK
+246 
-260 QDDSNQG
+260 
-267 QQKHSKQN
+267 
-275 DSDQDQQQHSKQDD
+275 
-289 SNQGQQKH
+289 
-297 SKQNDSDQDQQ
+297 
-308 QHSKQ
+308 
-313 DDSNQGQQKHSKQN
+313 
-327 DSDQDQQQHSKQDDS
+327 
-342 NQGQQKHSKQ
+342 
-352 NDSDQDQQQ
+352 
-361 HSKQDDSNQ
+361 
-370 GQQKHSKQNDSDQD
+370 
-384 QQQQSKQDGSN
+384 QQSTKQEDSSQDKQQGAKQGDSS
-395 QDKQQNSKGNSI
+395 QDKQQNAKQDEPSQSKQQHSKGNSI
-407 YDFSKPEKDRIHS
+407 YDFTKPEKDRIHS
-420 LQDLIEKLKK
+420 LQNLIEKLKK

-505 HAIVQVNQQDQKCM
+505 HAIIQLNQQDQKCM

-612 DSAYLQE
+612 DSAYIQE

-678 WLYATFSRVLR
+678 WMYATFSRILR

>member
-7 RKKKKS
+7 RKKKKLNKPEANERDNQEQHS
-13 NTTEKNETDNSEQK
+13 NNE
-27 PTNQEDDNKEQ
+27 EDDNKEQ
-38 TRSTKHNKGNN
+38 TRSIKHNKGKNN
-49 SEQKKEEHKESSQD
+49 EQKDSSQD
-63 NQQNQSNQDQ
+63 K

-80 ESSQEQQKHS
+80 DSSQDKQQSSKQDESSQDKQQSAKQNDS
-90 KQDDSN
+90 FQDRQQSAKQDDSS
-96 QGQQKHS
+96 QDKQQS
-103 KQDDSN
+103 AKQDDSS
-109 QGQQKHSKQNDSDQD
+109 QDKQQKSKRDESSQDKQQSAKQNDSSQD
-124 QQQHSKQDD
+124 RQQSAKQDD
-133 SNQGQQK
+133 SSQDRQQ
-140 HSKQNDSDQDQQ
+140 SA
-152 QHSKQDD
+152 KQDD
-159 SNQGQQKHSKQND
+159 SFQDKQQSA
-172 SDQDQQQHSKQDD
+172 KQDD
-185 SNQGQ
+185 SSQDRQ
-190 QKHSK
+190 QSA
-195 QNDSDQDQQQ
+195 
-205 HSKQDDSNQ
+205 KQDDS
-214 GQQKHS
+214 S
-220 KQNDSDQDQQQHSK
+220 QDK
-234 QDDSNQ
+234 
-240 GQQKHS
+240 
-246 KQNDSDQDQQQHSK
+246 
-260 QDDSNQG
+260 
-267 QQKHSKQN
+267 
-275 DSDQDQQQHSKQDD
+275 
-289 SNQGQQKH
+289 
-297 SKQNDSDQDQQ
+297 
-308 QHSKQ
+308 
-313 DDSNQGQQKHSKQN
+313 
-327 DSDQDQQQHSKQDDS
+327 
-342 NQGQQKHSKQ
+342 
-352 NDSDQDQQQ
+352 
-361 HSKQDDSNQ
+361 
-370 GQQKHSKQNDSDQD
+370 
-384 QQQQSKQDGSN
+384 QQSAKQGDSS
-395 QDKQQNSKGNSI
+395 QDKQQNAKQDEPSQSKQQSSGGNSI
-407 YDFSKPEKDRIHS
+407 YDFTKPEKDRIHS

-430 SSDFVN
+430 SSDFIN

-471 RPNASLEEL
+471 RPCTSLEEL

-505 HAIVQVNQQDQKCM
+505 HAIIQLNQQDQKCM

-678 WLYATFSRVLR
+678 WMYATFSRILR

>member
-13 NTTEKNETDNSEQK
+13 NKPEANETDNQEQHS
-27 PTNQEDDNKEQ
+27 NNEEDDNKEQ
-38 TRSTKHNKGNN
+38 TRSMKHNKGKNH
-49 SEQKKEEHKESSQD
+49 EQKDSSQD
-63 NQQNQSNQDQ
+63 KQQSTKQKDSSQDKQQSTKQEDSSQDKQ
-73 QQSAKQD
+73 QSTKQEDSSQDKQQSTKQKDSSQDKQQSAKQD
-80 ESSQEQQKHS
+80 EPSQDKQQNSKQGDSSQDKQQSAKQEDSSQDKQQNS
-90 KQDDSN
+90 KQDDSS
-96 QGQQKHS
+96 QDKQQNS
-103 KQDDSN
+103 KQDDSSQDKQQSTKQEDSSQDKQ
-109 QGQQKHSKQNDSDQD
+109 QGAKQGDSSQDKQQNA
-124 QQQHSKQDD
+124 KQDEP
-133 SNQGQQK
+133 S
-140 HSKQNDSDQDQQ
+140 
-152 QHSKQDD
+152 
-159 SNQGQQKHSKQND
+159 
-172 SDQDQQQHSKQDD
+172 
-185 SNQGQ
+185 
-190 QKHSK
+190 
-195 QNDSDQDQQQ
+195 
-205 HSKQDDSNQ
+205 
-214 GQQKHS
+214 
-220 KQNDSDQDQQQHSK
+220 
-234 QDDSNQ
+234 
-240 GQQKHS
+240 
-246 KQNDSDQDQQQHSK
+246 
-260 QDDSNQG
+260 
-267 QQKHSKQN
+267 
-275 DSDQDQQQHSKQDD
+275 
-289 SNQGQQKH
+289 
-297 SKQNDSDQDQQ
+297 
-308 QHSKQ
+308 
-313 DDSNQGQQKHSKQN
+313 
-327 DSDQDQQQHSKQDDS
+327 
-342 NQGQQKHSKQ
+342 
-352 NDSDQDQQQ
+352 
-361 HSKQDDSNQ
+361 
-370 GQQKHSKQNDSDQD
+370 
-384 QQQQSKQDGSN
+384 QS
-395 QDKQQNSKGNSI
+395 KQQNSKGNSI
-407 YDFSKPEKDRIHS
+407 YDFTKPEKDRIHS
-420 LQDLIEKLKK
+420 LQNLIEKLKK

-443 TMPYWISYYRPS
+443 TIPYWISYYRPS

-505 HAIVQVNQQDQKCM
+505 HAIIQLNQQDQKCM

-678 WLYATFSRVLR
+678 WMYATFSRILR

-808 LLRFPFLIFAEIGG
+808 LLRFPFLMFAEIGG

>member
-13 NTTEKNETDNSEQK
+13 NKPEANETDNQEQHSN
-27 PTNQEDDNKEQ
+27 NQEDDNKEQ
-38 TRSTKHNKGNN
+38 TRSMKHNKGKNN
-49 SEQKKEEHKESSQD
+49 EQKDSSQNKQQSAKQEDSSQD
-63 NQQNQSNQDQ
+63 KQQNAKQEDSSQDKQ
-73 QQSAKQD
+73 QNAKQGDSSQDKQQNAKQEDSSQDKQQNAKQEDSSQDKQQSAKQD
-80 ESSQEQQKHS
+80 DPS
-90 KQDDSN
+90 
-96 QGQQKHS
+96 
-103 KQDDSN
+103 
-109 QGQQKHSKQNDSDQD
+109 
-124 QQQHSKQDD
+124 
-133 SNQGQQK
+133 
-140 HSKQNDSDQDQQ
+140 
-152 QHSKQDD
+152 
-159 SNQGQQKHSKQND
+159 
-172 SDQDQQQHSKQDD
+172 
-185 SNQGQ
+185 
-190 QKHSK
+190 
-195 QNDSDQDQQQ
+195 
-205 HSKQDDSNQ
+205 
-214 GQQKHS
+214 
-220 KQNDSDQDQQQHSK
+220 
-234 QDDSNQ
+234 
-240 GQQKHS
+240 
-246 KQNDSDQDQQQHSK
+246 
-260 QDDSNQG
+260 
-267 QQKHSKQN
+267 
-275 DSDQDQQQHSKQDD
+275 
-289 SNQGQQKH
+289 
-297 SKQNDSDQDQQ
+297 
-308 QHSKQ
+308 
-313 DDSNQGQQKHSKQN
+313 
-327 DSDQDQQQHSKQDDS
+327 
-342 NQGQQKHSKQ
+342 
-352 NDSDQDQQQ
+352 
-361 HSKQDDSNQ
+361 
-370 GQQKHSKQNDSDQD
+370 
-384 QQQQSKQDGSN
+384 
-395 QDKQQNSKGNSI
+395 QDKQQNAKQDDSSQDKQQSAKQNDPSQDKQQNAKQDDSSQDRQQSSGGNSI
-407 YDFSKPEKDRIHS
+407 YDFTKPEKDRIHS
-420 LQDLIEKLKK
+420 LQNLIEKLKK

-505 HAIVQVNQQDQKCM
+505 HAIIQLNQQDQKCM

-678 WLYATFSRVLR
+678 WMYATFSRILR

>member
-13 NTTEKNETDNSEQK
+13 NTTEKNETDNSEQQ
-27 PTNQEDDNKEQ
+27 PNNQENDNKEQ
-38 TRSTKHNKGNN
+38 TRSMKHNKDSN
-49 SEQKKEEHKESSQD
+49 SEQKKEEHKEPS
-63 NQQNQSNQDQ
+63 QDQ
-73 QQSAKQD
+73 QQQHAKQD
-80 ESSQEQQKHS
+80 N
-90 KQDDSN
+90 SN
-96 QGQQKHS
+96 QNQQ
-103 KQDDSN
+103 QN
-109 QGQQKHSKQNDSDQD
+109 SKQNGSNQNQQQNSKQNGSNQS
-124 QQQHSKQDD
+124 QQQHSKQDN
-133 SNQGQQK
+133 SNENQQQN
-140 HSKQNDSDQDQQ
+140 SKQNDSNQNQQQNSKQNDSNENQQRNSKQNGSNQNQQQNSKQNDSNQQQNSKQNDSNQNQQQNSKQNGSNQNQQ
-152 QHSKQDD
+152 QHSKQDN
-159 SNQGQQKHSKQND
+159 SNEN
-172 SDQDQQQHSKQDD
+172 QQHSKQGN
-185 SNQGQ
+185 SG
-190 QKHSK
+190 
-195 QNDSDQDQQQ
+195 QDQQQ
-205 HSKQDDSNQ
+205 
-214 GQQKHS
+214 
-220 KQNDSDQDQQQHSK
+220 
-234 QDDSNQ
+234 
-240 GQQKHS
+240 
-246 KQNDSDQDQQQHSK
+246 
-260 QDDSNQG
+260 
-267 QQKHSKQN
+267 
-275 DSDQDQQQHSKQDD
+275 
-289 SNQGQQKH
+289 
-297 SKQNDSDQDQQ
+297 
-308 QHSKQ
+308 
-313 DDSNQGQQKHSKQN
+313 
-327 DSDQDQQQHSKQDDS
+327 
-342 NQGQQKHSKQ
+342 
-352 NDSDQDQQQ
+352 
-361 HSKQDDSNQ
+361 
-370 GQQKHSKQNDSDQD
+370 
-384 QQQQSKQDGSN
+384 
-395 QDKQQNSKGNSI
+395 NSGNNSI
-407 YDFSKPEKDRIHS
+407 YDFTKPEKDRIHS

-466 PTLLE
+466 PILLE
-471 RPNASLEEL
+471 RPCTSLEEL

-505 HAIVQVNQQDQKCM
+505 HAIIQLNQQDQKCM
-519 LANIAIDNYRAPTP
+519 LANIAIDTYRAPSP

-540 IGPQEGFVEDID
+540 IGPQEGFVEAID

-563 VLDLQTKEMIIG
+563 VLDLQTKEMIVG

-587 DNLAEKDNVDFLEES
+587 DNLAEKENVDFLEES

-612 DSAYLQE
+612 DSAYIQE

-678 WLYATFSRVLR
+678 WLYATFSRILR

-808 LLRFPFLIFAEIGG
+808 LLRFPFLMFAEIGG

-875 QARPQHVKKA
+875 QARPQHVKKS

>member
-13 NTTEKNETDNSEQK
+13 NTTEKNETDNSEQQ
-27 PTNQEDDNKEQ
+27 PNNNQEDDNKEQ
-38 TRSTKHNKGNN
+38 TRSMKHNKDSND
-49 SEQKKEEHKESSQD
+49 EQKKEKNKDSAQD
-63 NQQNQSNQDQ
+63 KQQYSKQNDSDENQQQN
-73 QQSAKQD
+73 
-80 ESSQEQQKHS
+80 S
-90 KQDDSN
+90 KQDNSDQN
-96 QGQQKHS
+96 QQQ
-103 KQDDSN
+103 
-109 QGQQKHSKQNDSDQD
+109 HSKQNDSNQNQQQHSKQNDSNQN
-124 QQQHSKQDD
+124 QQQHSKQDN
-133 SNQGQQK
+133 SNQNQQQ
-140 HSKQNDSDQDQQ
+140 HSKQNDSNQNQQ
-152 QHSKQDD
+152 QHSKQGN
-159 SNQGQQKHSKQND
+159 SNQNQQQNSKQND
-172 SDQDQQQHSKQDD
+172 SNQNQQQNSKQNDSNQNQQQHSKQGNSDQDQQQS
-185 SNQGQ
+185 SGN
-190 QKHSK
+190 
-195 QNDSDQDQQQ
+195 
-205 HSKQDDSNQ
+205 
-214 GQQKHS
+214 
-220 KQNDSDQDQQQHSK
+220 
-234 QDDSNQ
+234 
-240 GQQKHS
+240 
-246 KQNDSDQDQQQHSK
+246 
-260 QDDSNQG
+260 
-267 QQKHSKQN
+267 
-275 DSDQDQQQHSKQDD
+275 
-289 SNQGQQKH
+289 
-297 SKQNDSDQDQQ
+297 
-308 QHSKQ
+308 
-313 DDSNQGQQKHSKQN
+313 
-327 DSDQDQQQHSKQDDS
+327 
-342 NQGQQKHSKQ
+342 
-352 NDSDQDQQQ
+352 
-361 HSKQDDSNQ
+361 
-370 GQQKHSKQNDSDQD
+370 
-384 QQQQSKQDGSN
+384 
-395 QDKQQNSKGNSI
+395 NSI
-407 YDFSKPEKDRIHS
+407 YDFTKPEKDRIHS
-420 LQDLIEKLKK
+420 LQDLIGKLKK

-466 PTLLE
+466 PILLE
-471 RPNASLEEL
+471 RPCTSLEEL

-505 HAIVQVNQQDQKCM
+505 HAIIQLNQQDQKCM
-519 LANIAIDNYRAPTP
+519 LANIAIDTYRAPSP

-540 IGPQEGFVEDID
+540 IGPQEGFVEAID

-563 VLDLQTKEMIIG
+563 VLDLQTKEMIVG

-612 DSAYLQE
+612 DSAYIQE

-678 WLYATFSRVLR
+678 WLYATFSRILR

-808 LLRFPFLIFAEIGG
+808 LLRFPFLAFAEIGG

>member
-13 NTTEKNETDNSEQK
+13 NTTEKNETDKSE
-27 PTNQEDDNKEQ
+27 
-38 TRSTKHNKGNN
+38 
-49 SEQKKEEHKESSQD
+49 
-63 NQQNQSNQDQ
+63 
-73 QQSAKQD
+73 
-80 ESSQEQQKHS
+80 
-90 KQDDSN
+90 
-96 QGQQKHS
+96 QGQQ
-103 KQDDSN
+103 Q
-109 QGQQKHSKQNDSDQD
+109 HSKQNDSDQD
-124 QQQHSKQDD
+124 QHSKQNNSDQGHQQHSKQ
-133 SNQGQQK
+133 N
-140 HSKQNDSDQDQQ
+140 
-152 QHSKQDD
+152 SKQDN
-159 SNQGQQKHSKQND
+159 STQG
-172 SDQDQQQHSKQDD
+172 
-185 SNQGQ
+185 
-190 QKHSK
+190 
-195 QNDSDQDQQQ
+195 
-205 HSKQDDSNQ
+205 
-214 GQQKHS
+214 
-220 KQNDSDQDQQQHSK
+220 
-234 QDDSNQ
+234 
-240 GQQKHS
+240 
-246 KQNDSDQDQQQHSK
+246 
-260 QDDSNQG
+260 
-267 QQKHSKQN
+267 
-275 DSDQDQQQHSKQDD
+275 
-289 SNQGQQKH
+289 
-297 SKQNDSDQDQQ
+297 
-308 QHSKQ
+308 
-313 DDSNQGQQKHSKQN
+313 
-327 DSDQDQQQHSKQDDS
+327 
-342 NQGQQKHSKQ
+342 
-352 NDSDQDQQQ
+352 
-361 HSKQDDSNQ
+361 
-370 GQQKHSKQNDSDQD
+370 
-384 QQQQSKQDGSN
+384 
-395 QDKQQNSKGNSI
+395 KQQNSKGNSI
-407 YDFSKPEKDRIHS
+407 YDFTKPEKDRIHS
-420 LQDLIEKLKK
+420 LQNLIEKLKR

-563 VLDLQTKEMIIG
+563 VLDLQTKEMIVG

-612 DSAYLQE
+612 DSAYIQE

-678 WLYATFSRVLR
+678 WMYATFSRILR

-808 LLRFPFLIFAEIGG
+808 LLRFPFLAFAEIGG

>member
-27 PTNQEDDNKEQ
+27 PNNQEDDNKEQ
-38 TRSTKHNKGNN
+38 TRSTKHNKSNN

-63 NQQNQSNQDQ
+63 KQQNQSNQNQ

-80 ESSQEQQKHS
+80 ESSQEQQNHS
-90 KQDDSN
+90 KQGDSN
-96 QGQQKHS
+96 QGQQ
-103 KQDDSN
+103 N
-109 QGQQKHSKQNDSDQD
+109 HSKQNDSDQG

-133 SNQGQQK
+133 SNQGQQNHSK
-140 HSKQNDSDQDQQ
+140 QGDSNQGQQNHSKQNDSDQDDSSQDKQQSSKQDDLAQDKQ
-152 QHSKQDD
+152 QHSKQD
-159 SNQGQQKHSKQND
+159 N
-172 SDQDQQQHSKQDD
+172 SD
-185 SNQGQ
+185 
-190 QKHSK
+190 
-195 QNDSDQDQQQ
+195 
-205 HSKQDDSNQ
+205 
-214 GQQKHS
+214 
-220 KQNDSDQDQQQHSK
+220 
-234 QDDSNQ
+234 
-240 GQQKHS
+240 
-246 KQNDSDQDQQQHSK
+246 
-260 QDDSNQG
+260 
-267 QQKHSKQN
+267 
-275 DSDQDQQQHSKQDD
+275 
-289 SNQGQQKH
+289 
-297 SKQNDSDQDQQ
+297 
-308 QHSKQ
+308 
-313 DDSNQGQQKHSKQN
+313 
-327 DSDQDQQQHSKQDDS
+327 
-342 NQGQQKHSKQ
+342 
-352 NDSDQDQQQ
+352 
-361 HSKQDDSNQ
+361 
-370 GQQKHSKQNDSDQD
+370 
-384 QQQQSKQDGSN
+384 

-407 YDFSKPEKDRIHS
+407 YDFSKPEKEHIHS
-420 LQDLIEKLKK
+420 LQDLIEKLKQ

-471 RPNASLEEL
+471 RPCASLEEL

-505 HAIVQVNQQDQKCM
+505 HAIIQLNQKDQKCM

-587 DNLAEKDNVDFLEES
+587 ENLAEKENVDFLDES

-678 WLYATFSRVLR
+678 WLYATFLRILR

>member
-13 NTTEKNETDNSEQK
+13 NKPEANETDNQEQHSN
-27 PTNQEDDNKEQ
+27 NQEDDNKEQ
-38 TRSTKHNKGNN
+38 TRSMKHNKGKNN
-49 SEQKKEEHKESSQD
+49 EQKDSSQD
-63 NQQNQSNQDQ
+63 KQQSAKQEDSSQDKQQSSKQGDSSQDKQQNAKQDDSSQDRQQSAKQGDSFQDK

-80 ESSQEQQKHS
+80 DSSQDRQQS
-90 KQDDSN
+90 AKQDDSS
-96 QGQQKHS
+96 QDKQQSAKQDDFS
-103 KQDDSN
+103 QDRQQSAKQDDS
-109 QGQQKHSKQNDSDQD
+109 SQD
-124 QQQHSKQDD
+124 K
-133 SNQGQQK
+133 
-140 HSKQNDSDQDQQ
+140 
-152 QHSKQDD
+152 
-159 SNQGQQKHSKQND
+159 
-172 SDQDQQQHSKQDD
+172 
-185 SNQGQ
+185 
-190 QKHSK
+190 
-195 QNDSDQDQQQ
+195 
-205 HSKQDDSNQ
+205 
-214 GQQKHS
+214 
-220 KQNDSDQDQQQHSK
+220 
-234 QDDSNQ
+234 
-240 GQQKHS
+240 
-246 KQNDSDQDQQQHSK
+246 
-260 QDDSNQG
+260 
-267 QQKHSKQN
+267 
-275 DSDQDQQQHSKQDD
+275 
-289 SNQGQQKH
+289 
-297 SKQNDSDQDQQ
+297 
-308 QHSKQ
+308 
-313 DDSNQGQQKHSKQN
+313 
-327 DSDQDQQQHSKQDDS
+327 
-342 NQGQQKHSKQ
+342 
-352 NDSDQDQQQ
+352 
-361 HSKQDDSNQ
+361 
-370 GQQKHSKQNDSDQD
+370 
-384 QQQQSKQDGSN
+384 QQSAKQGDSF
-395 QDKQQNSKGNSI
+395 QDKQQNAKQDEPSQSKQQSSGGNSI
-407 YDFSKPEKDRIHS
+407 YDFTKPEKDRIHS
-420 LQDLIEKLKK
+420 LQNLIEKLKK

-505 HAIVQVNQQDQKCM
+505 HAIIQLNQQDQKCM

-678 WLYATFSRVLR
+678 WMYATFSRILR

-808 LLRFPFLIFAEIGG
+808 LLRFPFLAFAEIGG

>member
-13 NTTEKNETDNSEQK
+13 NTKEKNETGNSEH
-27 PTNQEDDNKEQ
+27 PPNNQEDDSKQQ
-38 TRSTKHNKGNN
+38 TRSMKHNKDSN
-49 SEQKKEEHKESSQD
+49 SEQKKEEHKEPS
-63 NQQNQSNQDQ
+63 QDQ
-73 QQSAKQD
+73 QQQNSKQNDSDQNQQQHSKQD
-80 ESSQEQQKHS
+80 NSDQNQQQHS
-90 KQDDSN
+90 KQDDSSQN
-96 QGQQKHS
+96 QQQHS
-103 KQDDSN
+103 KQDDSSQN
-109 QGQQKHSKQNDSDQD
+109 QQQNSKQNDSDQD
-124 QQQHSKQDD
+124 QQQHSKQDN
-133 SNQGQQK
+133 SNQ
-140 HSKQNDSDQDQQ
+140 NQQ
-152 QHSKQDD
+152 QHSKQDN
-159 SNQGQQKHSKQND
+159 SSQN
-172 SDQDQQQHSKQDD
+172 QQQ
-185 SNQGQ
+185 N
-190 QKHSK
+190 
-195 QNDSDQDQQQ
+195 
-205 HSKQDDSNQ
+205 
-214 GQQKHS
+214 
-220 KQNDSDQDQQQHSK
+220 
-234 QDDSNQ
+234 
-240 GQQKHS
+240 
-246 KQNDSDQDQQQHSK
+246 
-260 QDDSNQG
+260 
-267 QQKHSKQN
+267 
-275 DSDQDQQQHSKQDD
+275 
-289 SNQGQQKH
+289 
-297 SKQNDSDQDQQ
+297 
-308 QHSKQ
+308 
-313 DDSNQGQQKHSKQN
+313 
-327 DSDQDQQQHSKQDDS
+327 
-342 NQGQQKHSKQ
+342 
-352 NDSDQDQQQ
+352 
-361 HSKQDDSNQ
+361 
-370 GQQKHSKQNDSDQD
+370 SKQNDSDQD
-384 QQQQSKQDGSN
+384 QQQQQQQQHPKQDNSDQNQQRNSKQNDSN
-395 QDKQQNSKGNSI
+395 QNQQQNSKQDNSNHNQQQNSKQDNSNQEKQQRSGNNSI
-407 YDFSKPEKDRIHS
+407 YDFTKPEKDRIHS

-436 YHTSDDE
+436 YHTSDNE

-466 PTLLE
+466 PILLE
-471 RPNASLEEL
+471 RPCTSLEEL

-505 HAIVQVNQQDQKCM
+505 HAIIQLNQQDQKCM
-519 LANIAIDNYRAPTP
+519 LANIAIDTYRAPSP

-540 IGPQEGFVEDID
+540 IGPQEGFVEAID

-563 VLDLQTKEMIIG
+563 VLDLQTKEMIVG

-587 DNLAEKDNVDFLEES
+587 DNLAEKENVDFLEES

-612 DSAYLQE
+612 DSAYIQE

-678 WLYATFSRVLR
+678 WLYATFSRILR

-808 LLRFPFLIFAEIGG
+808 LLRFPFLMFAEIGG

-875 QARPQHVKKA
+875 QARPQHVKKS

>member
-13 NTTEKNETDNSEQK
+13 NTSKLNETDNQEQHSN
-27 PTNQEDDNKEQ
+27 NQEDDNKEQ
-38 TRSTKHNKGNN
+38 TRSMKHNKGKNN
-49 SEQKKEEHKESSQD
+49 EQKDSSQNKQQSAKQEDSSQD
-63 NQQNQSNQDQ
+63 KQQNAKQEDSSQDKQ
-73 QQSAKQD
+73 QNAKQGDSSQDKQQNAKQEDSSQDKQQSAKQD
-80 ESSQEQQKHS
+80 DPS
-90 KQDDSN
+90 
-96 QGQQKHS
+96 
-103 KQDDSN
+103 
-109 QGQQKHSKQNDSDQD
+109 
-124 QQQHSKQDD
+124 
-133 SNQGQQK
+133 
-140 HSKQNDSDQDQQ
+140 
-152 QHSKQDD
+152 
-159 SNQGQQKHSKQND
+159 
-172 SDQDQQQHSKQDD
+172 
-185 SNQGQ
+185 
-190 QKHSK
+190 
-195 QNDSDQDQQQ
+195 
-205 HSKQDDSNQ
+205 
-214 GQQKHS
+214 
-220 KQNDSDQDQQQHSK
+220 
-234 QDDSNQ
+234 
-240 GQQKHS
+240 
-246 KQNDSDQDQQQHSK
+246 
-260 QDDSNQG
+260 
-267 QQKHSKQN
+267 
-275 DSDQDQQQHSKQDD
+275 
-289 SNQGQQKH
+289 
-297 SKQNDSDQDQQ
+297 
-308 QHSKQ
+308 
-313 DDSNQGQQKHSKQN
+313 
-327 DSDQDQQQHSKQDDS
+327 
-342 NQGQQKHSKQ
+342 
-352 NDSDQDQQQ
+352 
-361 HSKQDDSNQ
+361 
-370 GQQKHSKQNDSDQD
+370 
-384 QQQQSKQDGSN
+384 
-395 QDKQQNSKGNSI
+395 QDKQQNAKQDDSSQDKQQSAKQNDPSQDKQQNAKQDDSSQDRQQSAKQGDSFQDKQQSAKQDDSSQDRQQSAKQEDSSQDKQQSAKQDDPSQDRQQSAKQDDSSQDKQQSAKQGDSSQDKQQSAKQGDSSQDKQQNAKQGDSSQDKQQNAKQDEPSQSKQQSSGGNSI
-407 YDFSKPEKDRIHS
+407 YDFTKPEKDRIHS
-420 LQDLIEKLKK
+420 LQNLIEKLKK

-505 HAIVQVNQQDQKCM
+505 HAIIQLNQQDQKCM

-678 WLYATFSRVLR
+678 WMYATFSRILR

-808 LLRFPFLIFAEIGG
+808 LLRFPFLAFAEIGG

>member
-7 RKKKKS
+7 RKKKKL

-27 PTNQEDDNKEQ
+27 PNNQEDDNKEQ
-38 TRSTKHNKGNN
+38 TRSTKHNKSNN

-63 NQQNQSNQDQ
+63 KQQNQSNQNQ

-80 ESSQEQQKHS
+80 ESSQGQQNHS
-90 KQDDSN
+90 KQDDSD
-96 QGQQKHS
+96 QGQQQHS
-103 KQDDSN
+103 KQGNSDQGQQQHSKQGDSN
-109 QGQQKHSKQNDSDQD
+109 QGQQNHSKQNDSDQG
-124 QQQHSKQDD
+124 QQQHSKQDE
-133 SNQGQQK
+133 SSQEQQN
-140 HSKQNDSDQDQQ
+140 HSKQDDSDQGQQ
-152 QHSKQDD
+152 QHSKQDE
-159 SNQGQQKHSKQND
+159 SSQEQQNHSKQDD
-172 SDQDQQQHSKQDD
+172 SDQGQQQHSKQDE
-185 SNQGQ
+185 SSQEQ
-190 QKHSK
+190 QNHSK
-195 QNDSDQDQQQ
+195 QDDSDQGQQQ
-205 HSKQDDSNQ
+205 HSKQDESSQ
-214 GQQKHS
+214 EQQNHS
-220 KQNDSDQDQQQHSK
+220 KQDDSDQDDSFQDTQQSSKQDDLAQDKQQHSK
-234 QDDSNQ
+234 QDN
-240 GQQKHS
+240 
-246 KQNDSDQDQQQHSK
+246 SD
-260 QDDSNQG
+260 
-267 QQKHSKQN
+267 
-275 DSDQDQQQHSKQDD
+275 
-289 SNQGQQKH
+289 
-297 SKQNDSDQDQQ
+297 
-308 QHSKQ
+308 
-313 DDSNQGQQKHSKQN
+313 
-327 DSDQDQQQHSKQDDS
+327 
-342 NQGQQKHSKQ
+342 
-352 NDSDQDQQQ
+352 
-361 HSKQDDSNQ
+361 
-370 GQQKHSKQNDSDQD
+370 
-384 QQQQSKQDGSN
+384 

-563 VLDLQTKEMIIG
+563 VLDLQTKEMIVG

-612 DSAYLQE
+612 DSAYIQE

-678 WLYATFSRVLR
+678 WLYATFSRILR

-875 QARPQHVKKA
+875 QARPQHVKKS

>member
-7 RKKKKS
+7 RKKKNS
-13 NTTEKNETDNSEQK
+13 NTKETDDSKQQPDDQK
-27 PTNQEDDNKEQ
+27 EHNKDKNGEPKSTEQ
-38 TRSTKHNKGNN
+38 T
-49 SEQKKEEHKESSQD
+49 EDSS
-63 NQQNQSNQDQ
+63 
-73 QQSAKQD
+73 
-80 ESSQEQQKHS
+80 
-90 KQDDSN
+90 
-96 QGQQKHS
+96 
-103 KQDDSN
+103 
-109 QGQQKHSKQNDSDQD
+109 
-124 QQQHSKQDD
+124 
-133 SNQGQQK
+133 
-140 HSKQNDSDQDQQ
+140 
-152 QHSKQDD
+152 
-159 SNQGQQKHSKQND
+159 
-172 SDQDQQQHSKQDD
+172 
-185 SNQGQ
+185 
-190 QKHSK
+190 
-195 QNDSDQDQQQ
+195 
-205 HSKQDDSNQ
+205 
-214 GQQKHS
+214 
-220 KQNDSDQDQQQHSK
+220 
-234 QDDSNQ
+234 
-240 GQQKHS
+240 
-246 KQNDSDQDQQQHSK
+246 
-260 QDDSNQG
+260 
-267 QQKHSKQN
+267 
-275 DSDQDQQQHSKQDD
+275 
-289 SNQGQQKH
+289 
-297 SKQNDSDQDQQ
+297 
-308 QHSKQ
+308 
-313 DDSNQGQQKHSKQN
+313 
-327 DSDQDQQQHSKQDDS
+327 
-342 NQGQQKHSKQ
+342 
-352 NDSDQDQQQ
+352 
-361 HSKQDDSNQ
+361 
-370 GQQKHSKQNDSDQD
+370 
-384 QQQQSKQDGSN
+384 
-395 QDKQQNSKGNSI
+395 QDKQQNSKQEDNSQNKQQSSKQEDSSQNKQQGSKQEDSSQNKQQGSKQGDSSQNKQQNSKQDDTSQNKQQNSKQDDTSQNKQQNSKQGDNSQNKQPSSGSNSI
-407 YDFSKPEKDRIHS
+407 YDFSKPESDHIHS
-420 LQDLIEKLKK
+420 LQDLIEKMKQ

-436 YHTSDDE
+436 YHTSDDD

-466 PTLLE
+466 PTLME
-471 RPNASLEEL
+471 RPCAPLEEL

-505 HAIVQVNQQDQKCM
+505 HAIIQLNQQDQKCM

-563 VLDLQTKEMIIG
+563 VLDLHTKEMIIG

-582 VMMYL
+582 IMMYL

-612 DSAYLQE
+612 DSAYIQE

-678 WLYATFSRVLR
+678 WLYATFSRILR

-706 LNYHYELIPSDLLE
+706 LNYHYELVPSDLLE

-808 LLRFPFLIFAEIGG
+808 LLRFPFLAFAEIGG

-853 RQQSVKDSWIR
+853 RQQSMKDSWIR

-875 QARPQHVKKA
+875 QARPQHVKKS

>member
-13 NTTEKNETDNSEQK
+13 NKPEANETDNQEQHSN
-27 PTNQEDDNKEQ
+27 NQEDDNKEQ
-38 TRSTKHNKGNN
+38 TRSMKHNKGKNN
-49 SEQKKEEHKESSQD
+49 EQKDSSQD
-63 NQQNQSNQDQ
+63 K

-80 ESSQEQQKHS
+80 DSSQDK
-90 KQDDSN
+90 
-96 QGQQKHS
+96 
-103 KQDDSN
+103 
-109 QGQQKHSKQNDSDQD
+109 
-124 QQQHSKQDD
+124 
-133 SNQGQQK
+133 
-140 HSKQNDSDQDQQ
+140 
-152 QHSKQDD
+152 
-159 SNQGQQKHSKQND
+159 
-172 SDQDQQQHSKQDD
+172 
-185 SNQGQ
+185 
-190 QKHSK
+190 
-195 QNDSDQDQQQ
+195 
-205 HSKQDDSNQ
+205 
-214 GQQKHS
+214 
-220 KQNDSDQDQQQHSK
+220 
-234 QDDSNQ
+234 
-240 GQQKHS
+240 
-246 KQNDSDQDQQQHSK
+246 
-260 QDDSNQG
+260 
-267 QQKHSKQN
+267 
-275 DSDQDQQQHSKQDD
+275 
-289 SNQGQQKH
+289 
-297 SKQNDSDQDQQ
+297 
-308 QHSKQ
+308 
-313 DDSNQGQQKHSKQN
+313 
-327 DSDQDQQQHSKQDDS
+327 
-342 NQGQQKHSKQ
+342 
-352 NDSDQDQQQ
+352 
-361 HSKQDDSNQ
+361 
-370 GQQKHSKQNDSDQD
+370 
-384 QQQQSKQDGSN
+384 QQSAKQGDSS
-395 QDKQQNSKGNSI
+395 QDKQQNAKQGDSSQDKQQNAKQGDSSQDKQQNAKQDDSSQDKQQSSKQDDPSQDKQQNAKQDDPSQDKQQSSKQDDPSQDKQQNAKQDDSSQDRQQSSKQGDSFQDKQQSAKQDDSSQDRQQSAKQDDSSQDKQQSAKQDDFSQDRQQSAKQDDSSQDKQQSAKQGDSFQDKQQNAKQDEPSQSKQQSSGGNSI
-407 YDFSKPEKDRIHS
+407 YDFTKPEKDRIHS
-420 LQDLIEKLKK
+420 LQNLIEKLKK

-505 HAIVQVNQQDQKCM
+505 HAIIQLNQQDQKCM

-678 WLYATFSRVLR
+678 WMYATFSRILR

>member
-7 RKKKKS
+7 RKKKKLNKPEANERDNQEQHS
-13 NTTEKNETDNSEQK
+13 NNE
-27 PTNQEDDNKEQ
+27 EDDNKEQ
-38 TRSTKHNKGNN
+38 TRSIKHNKGKNN
-49 SEQKKEEHKESSQD
+49 EQKDSSQD
-63 NQQNQSNQDQ
+63 K

-80 ESSQEQQKHS
+80 ESSQDKQQSS
-90 KQDDSN
+90 KQDESSQDK
-96 QGQQKHS
+96 QQS
-103 KQDDSN
+103 
-109 QGQQKHSKQNDSDQD
+109 SKQNDSFQD
-124 QQQHSKQDD
+124 RQQSAKQDD
-133 SNQGQQK
+133 S
-140 HSKQNDSDQDQQ
+140 SQD
-152 QHSKQDD
+152 K
-159 SNQGQQKHSKQND
+159 
-172 SDQDQQQHSKQDD
+172 
-185 SNQGQ
+185 
-190 QKHSK
+190 
-195 QNDSDQDQQQ
+195 
-205 HSKQDDSNQ
+205 
-214 GQQKHS
+214 
-220 KQNDSDQDQQQHSK
+220 
-234 QDDSNQ
+234 
-240 GQQKHS
+240 
-246 KQNDSDQDQQQHSK
+246 
-260 QDDSNQG
+260 
-267 QQKHSKQN
+267 
-275 DSDQDQQQHSKQDD
+275 
-289 SNQGQQKH
+289 
-297 SKQNDSDQDQQ
+297 
-308 QHSKQ
+308 
-313 DDSNQGQQKHSKQN
+313 
-327 DSDQDQQQHSKQDDS
+327 
-342 NQGQQKHSKQ
+342 
-352 NDSDQDQQQ
+352 
-361 HSKQDDSNQ
+361 
-370 GQQKHSKQNDSDQD
+370 
-384 QQQQSKQDGSN
+384 QQSAKQGDSS
-395 QDKQQNSKGNSI
+395 QDKQQNAKQDEPSQSKQQSSGGNSI
-407 YDFSKPEKDRIHS
+407 YDFTKPEKDRIHS

-430 SSDFVN
+430 SSDFIN

-471 RPNASLEEL
+471 RPCTSLEEL

-505 HAIVQVNQQDQKCM
+505 HAIIQLNQQDQKCM

-540 IGPQEGFVEDID
+540 IGPQEGFVEAID

-612 DSAYLQE
+612 DSAYIQE

-678 WLYATFSRVLR
+678 WMYATFSRVLR

>member
-13 NTTEKNETDNSEQK
+13 NTTEKNETDNLEQQ
-27 PTNQEDDNKEQ
+27 PNNQEDDNKEQ
-38 TRSTKHNKGNN
+38 TRSMKHNKDSNGA
-49 SEQKKEEHKESSQD
+49 QKKEENKD
-63 NQQNQSNQDQ
+63 
-73 QQSAKQD
+73 
-80 ESSQEQQKHS
+80 SSQEQQ
-90 KQDDSN
+90 Q
-96 QGQQKHS
+96 
-103 KQDDSN
+103 
-109 QGQQKHSKQNDSDQD
+109 HSKQNDSDQNKQQHSKQND
-124 QQQHSKQDD
+124 SDQNKQQQHSKQDNSDQNQQQHSKQNDSDQNQQQQQQQHSKQDNSDQNQQQHSKQDD
-133 SNQGQQK
+133 SNHNQQQ
-140 HSKQNDSDQDQQ
+140 HSKQGDSDQDKHQS
-152 QHSKQDD
+152 SKQDD
-159 SNQGQQKHSKQND
+159 SNQDKQQS
-172 SDQDQQQHSKQDD
+172 SKQDD
-185 SNQGQ
+185 SNQNKQ
-190 QKHSK
+190 QS
-195 QNDSDQDQQQ
+195 
-205 HSKQDDSNQ
+205 SKQDDSNQ
-214 GQQKHS
+214 DKQQS
-220 KQNDSDQDQQQHSK
+220 SK

-240 GQQKHS
+240 NKQQSS
-246 KQNDSDQDQQQHSK
+246 KQSDSNQDQQQSSKQSDSNQDKQQSSK
-260 QDDSNQG
+260 QDDSNQ
-267 QQKHSKQN
+267 
-275 DSDQDQQQHSKQDD
+275 DQQQSSKQSDSNQDKQQSSKQDD
-289 SNQGQQKH
+289 SNQNKQQS
-297 SKQNDSDQDQQ
+297 SKQSD
-308 QHSKQ
+308 
-313 DDSNQGQQKHSKQN
+313 
-327 DSDQDQQQHSKQDDS
+327 
-342 NQGQQKHSKQ
+342 
-352 NDSDQDQQQ
+352 
-361 HSKQDDSNQ
+361 
-370 GQQKHSKQNDSDQD
+370 
-384 QQQQSKQDGSN
+384 SN
-395 QDKQQNSKGNSI
+395 QDKQQNSKQGNSDQNQQQNAGNNSI
-407 YDFSKPEKDRIHS
+407 YDFTKPGKDRIHS

-505 HAIVQVNQQDQKCM
+505 HAIIQLNQQDQKCM

-563 VLDLQTKEMIIG
+563 VLDLQTKEMIVG

-612 DSAYLQE
+612 DSAYIQE

-678 WLYATFSRVLR
+678 WLYATFSRILR

>member
-27 PTNQEDDNKEQ
+27 PNNQEDDNKEQ

-63 NQQNQSNQDQ
+63 KQQNQSNQNQ

-109 QGQQKHSKQNDSDQD
+109 QEQQKHSKQNDSDQG

-133 SNQGQQK
+133 SNQEQQK
-140 HSKQNDSDQDQQ
+140 HSKQNNSDQGQQQYSKQDESNQGQQNHSKQNDSGQGQQ
-152 QHSKQDD
+152 QHSKQD
-159 SNQGQQKHSKQND
+159 N
-172 SDQDQQQHSKQDD
+172 
-185 SNQGQ
+185 
-190 QKHSK
+190 
-195 QNDSDQDQQQ
+195 
-205 HSKQDDSNQ
+205 
-214 GQQKHS
+214 
-220 KQNDSDQDQQQHSK
+220 
-234 QDDSNQ
+234 
-240 GQQKHS
+240 
-246 KQNDSDQDQQQHSK
+246 
-260 QDDSNQG
+260 
-267 QQKHSKQN
+267 
-275 DSDQDQQQHSKQDD
+275 
-289 SNQGQQKH
+289 
-297 SKQNDSDQDQQ
+297 
-308 QHSKQ
+308 
-313 DDSNQGQQKHSKQN
+313 
-327 DSDQDQQQHSKQDDS
+327 
-342 NQGQQKHSKQ
+342 
-352 NDSDQDQQQ
+352 
-361 HSKQDDSNQ
+361 
-370 GQQKHSKQNDSDQD
+370 
-384 QQQQSKQDGSN
+384 SN

-540 IGPQEGFVEDID
+540 IRPQEGFVEDID

-689 LIAVLFS
+689 LISVLFS